1 MPINEAALEAENK
14 ELNNFS
20 DPTVSGEATL
30 KQLLNLMG
38 RFDNTTNGYDK
49 DFDFV
54 LGSHFAM
61 SGKGDFEQK
70 KASAIRIFQGT
81 NVEAIAQL
89 DSKYRKKIFS
99 KIQDTGLFGLAFKG
113 FSISEFGKKRLSS
126 ITSAKRGAAD
136 VLNPTTDTAWL
147 TELTKVVRNLSSDP
161 ITLGIIN
168 SYFPSLV
175 TFLFDAIAV
184 TADYSSGGEVNGES
198 DDSINS
204 MKDFIASLE
213 KAFGR
218 GLNDSN
224 QTFKQAVFTMAFN
237 FENTAKRMKAVLDN
251 SPYRENTQP
260 TSPDVFH
267 LRLGA
272 ANFFVPPLS
281 IDVNTSFK
289 TGSLTGGA
297 LRQKNTPK
305 FNSGYKESSI
315 RMRLFFPNYE
325 EIWGISIDDASK
337 IVLGN
342 NYEIDFKSDGAS
354 DQKIDK
360 FLSSLRGL
368 VAAFKYSP
376 FLPIRNQYLN
386 TVHGITAVALSSMS
400 ISTVPNF
407 PFALAVDIELMNFNH
422 KPLLPMINDFNQAI
436 HWGKYRQFMGKAAG
450 ALHSY
455 VNESFLMKTTDEK
468 APDTPV
474 NTGTV
479 TVGTGEYE
487 ISPYGASLT
496 KQAAYYDDIL
506 KTNIVSEWNDGKN
519 ISFYVPAE
527 TQTKIFLPDATSFR
541 NDEERLSSDQSQD
554 FWGKILSGFGVDIN
568 ESAGYGLNLSGV
580 YNLSKNTGINPNIK
594 YHLLTVMD
602 ILTAGLNDNSQRK
615 KVYSY
620 VATLFVK
627 ENSLDGAEQAYILNI
642 DSTNVPPETGVRTY
656 QFNSVSF
663 VDTQGNPR
671 SLSFMKAY
679 LKEISKTSKNLLDQ
693 QTKSLADSQAR
704 KAGIKVPDTYA
715 DGTAAYK
722 NLYDKIKDQIKNG
735 FNLTLYERFFKSAPI
750 EQLLEAARAKQGA
763 FSFREWEVPMLKID
777 LDPAAAIVTG
787 VSLTLGNNIAKLQLQ
802 MQDEPTYQHIGGKDT
817 YINISMRIIG
827 EKELTKL
834 KRIFDHV
841 NALARLEHSTGVIG
855 FIGIKNI
862 VTALSGVK
870 YVLPSNF
877 SVNTIPGFPHV
888 YEVNISL
895 IDFDIFQQSR
905 ERLDSNQQRE
915 LIEHFSSKKNP
926 FLRIKQMWGL
936 FNAYPDLPL
945 DIKNGKNEVVGHL
958 DPDFYFRSFEMFD
971 KDIINN
977 ISTAPKQLDI
987 PNPNDNFGVKV
998 TESMHVHVASQ
1009 IASFLRVYPSSN
1021 SSNAAF
1027 QETRKDILN
1036 DVIFYL
1042 EKTGINFDQFISIFE
1057 KVIYNPNYFGLDS
1070 SDEKNKITS
1079 LKKNL
1084 ITDYLDYIKPKDSST
1099 QDEFLNKVSSA
1110 PYQVGDINS
1119 SSSELLDDLK
1129 KALAGKYSLKNEE
1142 FVSFDPDE
1150 LEFHHIITTYPIKDK
1165 DEPNKIP
1172 AIIQTALGTNLGYLD
1187 MEKDARFYLTLDGIN
1202 VKKTENGA
1210 KIEPRGISDKHSDPS
1225 YSATQ
1230 ASIAGSTA
1238 YSNYQQPYSHGAGAA
1253 PETMNSSKSVDTVEA
1268 HWEKMLVD
1276 TSYRDVSGRMLR
1288 AFPTYMLWLID
1299 EGGYFAGVKVF
1310 DNFYG
1315 LQSII
1320 DFSIIQSE
1328 DLLGDTLVFRVSNL
1342 YSKLSR
1348 KESASF
1354 FAVDSE
1360 YSQDNPSLTDGL
1372 SSVIDVTL
1380 NKARNILAH
1389 MKNDYVVDIE
1399 NIRLKPGV
1407 RVHLRGG
1414 YGANPN
1420 SLQTLFNGVIS
1431 QVELGEIVTVTAQSD
1446 AIELGAVVNST
1457 NKKGD
1462 SGKID
1467 GGINTGLWL
1476 SEPRDLMV
1484 RLLSMGASRFRE
1496 GIAYANRGLVFSEN
1510 KFGIRHF
1517 GSIVY
1522 EPLTIDEERK
1532 QQARIDAVADAYNS
1546 VGTGNAAGLGKSSLD
1561 IAVGTNEFRTPVFS
1575 LMNQLWS
1582 NFSQARDFEIFKRNI
1597 YPGNGTGIA
1606 QFLGGD
1612 LGDGWTSVSSITPSS
1627 QPNER
1632 IEYLSRL
1639 TDRSWN
1645 GLVQKYA
1652 EGDIDAK
1659 APIEQ
1664 LTGDGQIRDNSGSS
1678 KSASAV
1684 GLSGLLGVSAIV
1696 GGPVGIVGATIGAGL
1711 LGVLSKRG
1719 GDNIFNMLGLTSSLD
1734 DDMPG
1739 FDEVSFRAQTYMR
1752 SVWDL
1757 FQTCARLL
1765 PNYIVAVRP
1774 FEDRST
1780 VFYGKPHW
1788 LYTSGVVPV
1797 TTGYPGDEKMGE
1809 LGINMGPKIVSPD
1822 FELSRIITEIN
1833 KNSSSYADAD
1843 AFIRST
1849 EPTDAIAEL
1858 TTTQRYAQSYY
1869 ATSAA
1874 LKGQLINFDSNR
1886 SKVLVDS
1893 NGKTVA
1899 KLPKTKGIVTMGF
1912 HLPVDNNTGG
1922 GSKISSTSKVIYSTD
1937 PHSQIPQLPARF
1949 RFPLFTNRAD
1959 TNGFYRLE
1967 NFSFQYDEIRG
1978 YSKASRIISD
1988 LGNSKGDAGTTG
2000 TVGIG
2005 MGDAIADLIR
2015 GVFSDNQSQVESYTN
2030 EDVYDNYL
2038 ENVGSVYGDGFAGQL
2053 VSDNINVIERKLSP
2067 DQIAVVTENSY
2078 NFNET
2083 IDMGSLQE
2091 SLRISMPVPDPFDF
2105 NGDDEINFTEWKMP
2119 QNSEDE
2125 QFYIAMRWPYKPN
2138 ANESEVLKFAKK
2150 YFDSETNELI
2160 GSVQDYKNAHVLV
2173 YNPDTNNAV
2182 VCKPAYFLWGQTKSN
2197 FLSDG
2202 TSDITS
2208 EYNLDIAEKTID
2220 AVVSPD
2226 AAYFLNVISGDDV
2239 IFSDGRKKVFSK
2251 GKGYSDLP
2259 IPRECYFA
2267 FVPNTIPLGV
2277 ATSAFVP
2284 AKRFTIVDD
2293 SDKEFEDFLIGFGN
2307 FESTEDALKARTMA
2321 KLDSGYRGAGANPGG
2336 VQGFVPDRVDDYEK
2350 YRTSINEYYS
2360 VAELSSDT
2368 DFTYAGNYKDYYLN
2382 IFTDID
2388 TVTSRDKG
2396 YDILDGEVATTG
2408 NPLSDSGRIQFRTV
2422 YNLADSISIEARK
2435 YYDEAYDLNVSV
2447 IAGDGRSLNTAQDI
2461 WDQFRFGY
2469 HTYSSVKAIFMDTF
2483 GLDPESQED
2492 FSETIYD
2499 GLFNGDTS
2507 KSMFKKY
2514 KETLGT
2520 ATDEFA
2526 ILFGN
2531 EEAASRTAAIEFAR
2545 KNFIDAPIAEGGLIE
2560 YYDLMIRDKVKLFR
2574 ENFLIDNSDVLEEL
2588 TGQSGDF
2595 IKNAQQ
2601 LFLITVGLFRQ
2612 AMWSDPYARA
2622 WLVLKPSRK
2631 IGIGFGTAGGR
2642 DQWDFKVIDKIFAA
2656 FINPNNT
2663 YAKDKK
2669 KFLQL
2674 LYNNKGEGSTSSNFV
2689 TRATSGIDNFWDRNI
2704 GPIFGAMGTALTGLV
2719 NMFKLNMLQTGYG
2732 LSQIG
2737 SLSKQANILNKALND
2752 SIYYQLGRPGSLL
2765 RAVDNPF
2772 TREYGEPVVEIR
2784 EPFQRVHYL
2793 SSFSHILSNQIQETT
2808 TNVSTVVTAVSD
2820 GKYPVTVALDKGAP
2834 AERQMESTVETGIY
2848 FDNIVGSG
2856 FFGFLHP
2863 LLHPFETG
2871 RGISKNL
2878 TGAPDELS
2886 AKRIALSHLKENIKD
2901 IYGGELLIIG
2911 NPDIRPHDIVY
2922 IADVYERMYGLFEV
2936 EQVIH
2941 HFTSEL
2947 GFVTSITPNAL
2958 VTVNDPAKWFMTS
2971 WIHSWMNMQAVR
2983 NDTRLF
2989 LDAIRAD
2996 NTGITLGGD
3005 ISLDRLA
3012 ENLNPQMLGGI
3023 QYTHGSSALIKDVVA
3038 SLTHGS
3044 FDSST
3049 TFTDA
3054 IRKQAGINGNNG
3066 TVSGGTAAAAIT
3078 GVVGGSALTGAV
3090 AGSAMVGLSAL
3101 PIFGQ
3106 LAWKGWQWVR
3116 DNLLDQHGC
3125 YVQYL
3130 NKNGQP
3136 MDAGLSYNQG
3146 MVVGRYHSKALLPG
3160 MLGLRRK
3167 TRTADGYTYIR
3178 SDDLFK
3184 ALGWQET
3191 EIKELVRYISY
3202 ENALV
3207 HAQVLNLSGL
3217 GPEKTTFEPFF
3228 KVLCKLD
3235 KTIGIEN
3242 TGVKDADTIRVV
3254 DILSGNSFDVRF
3266 DGINAP
3272 EKSVITSSYSS
3283 ATPSEA
3289 EIISKSSPGFRSTQF
3304 VINALKNKVFLLRIK
3319 KSRETGGLANESDIE
3334 NFDPGA
3340 GFNRE
3345 TNYLKEIYGRTLA
3358 TVFYNVSEEKLISLK
3373 DFVYGLFSS
3382 NEFNKS
3388 KIEKAFKDSFSDSVM
3403 RTKYQNI
3410 FDSIYYSTV
3419 VDHITNY
3426 SIANTEITNEELR
3439 KLFCAMVEMKR
3450 LEQIYKSA
3458 SRWPMVLWDEYY
3470 DDGTPYTLNWELVA
3484 NNLAT
3489 VFTNDLLTESNS
3501 VNKAKDSVGI
3511 PTKVE

>member
-1 MPINEAALEAENK
+1 MSNNENASESENQYISVFPDAAEETFYKLLTQLDNRFQAVTR
-14 ELNNFS
+14 NNFEQMLKYS
-20 DPTVSGEATL
+20 VLGGLGQNYEESKAATL
-30 KQLLNLMG
+30 
-38 RFDNTTNGYDK
+38 
-49 DFDFV
+49 
-54 LGSHFAM
+54 
-61 SGKGDFEQK
+61 
-70 KASAIRIFQGT
+70 RIFSGSD
-81 NVEAIAQL
+81 IDRIKLL
-89 DSKYRKKIFS
+89 DTKSKSKLFKKLI
-99 KIQDTGLFGLAFKG
+99 DTGLYDLAFWS
-113 FSISEFGKKRLSS
+113 FPISEFGKQRLSS
-126 ITSAKRGAAD
+126 ISSAKTGAAD
-136 VLNPTTDTAWL
+136 ALNPTRDTAWL
-147 TELTKVVRNLSSDP
+147 TRLTNVVRNISYDP
-161 ITLGIIN
+161 ITLSIIN

-184 TADYSSGGEVNGES
+184 TADYSTSGGEVNGES
-198 DDSINS
+198 DDSVNN
-204 MKDFIASLE
+204 MKDFITSLE

-224 QTFKQAVFTMAFN
+224 QSFKEAVFTMAFN
-237 FENTAKRMKAVLDN
+237 FENTAKRMRKVLDN
-251 SPYRENTQP
+251 SPYRQNNQP

-267 LRLGA
+267 LRIGA

-281 IDVNTSFK
+281 IDVNTAFK

-315 RMRLFFPNYE
+315 KMRLFFPNYE

-337 IVLGN
+337 IVLKD
-342 NYEIDFKSDGAS
+342 NYEIDFKTDGAS

-376 FLPIRNQYLN
+376 FLPIRNHYLN
-386 TVHGITAVALSSMS
+386 RVHGITAVALSSLS

-407 PFALAVDIELMNFNH
+407 PFALAVDVELLNFNH
-422 KPLLPMINDFNQAI
+422 KPLLPMIKDFNQAI

-468 APDTPV
+468 KSTEDADV
-474 NTGTV
+474 KTGTV
-479 TVGTGEYE
+479 TVGTGTYE
-487 ISPYGASLT
+487 VSPYGASLI
-496 KQAAYYDDIL
+496 KAAAYYDDIL
-506 KTNIVSEWNDGKN
+506 KTNIVSEWNDGRN

-541 NDEERLSSDQSQD
+541 NDEERLFSDQGQD
-554 FWGKILSGFGVDIN
+554 YWGKILNGFGIDIN
-568 ESAGYGLNLSGV
+568 ESAGYGLSLSGT
-580 YNLSKNTGINPNIK
+580 YNLSKNNGINPNIR
-594 YHLLTVMD
+594 YHLLTIMD
-602 ILTAGLNDNSQRK
+602 ILTAGLNDNEYRK

-627 ENSLDGAEQAYILNI
+627 ENSLDGTEQSYILDF
-642 DSTNVPPETGVRTY
+642 DSTNIPAQAGTKTY
-656 QFNSVSF
+656 IFNSVSYE
-663 VDTQGNPR
+663 DTNLQT
-671 SLSFMKAY
+671 MKKL
-679 LKEISKTSKNLLDQ
+679 LKEISKSSEGLLHQ
-693 QTKSLADSQAR
+693 QTKAIADSQAR
-704 KAGIKVPDTYA
+704 KAGVPVPEIVKECT
-715 DGTAAYK
+715 TAYQK
-722 NLYDKIKDQIKNG
+722 IYDRVRDQIKEG
-735 FNLTLYERFFKSAPI
+735 FNLTLYEKFFKSAPI
-750 EQLLEAARAKQGA
+750 EELLEAARAKQGA
-763 FSFREWEVPMLKID
+763 FTFREWEVPMLKID

-817 YINISMRIIG
+817 FINISMKIIG

-841 NALARLEHSTGVIG
+841 NALARLEHSTGVLG

-895 IDFDIFQQSR
+895 IDFDVFQQAR
-905 ERLDSNQQRE
+905 EKLDSNQQRE
-915 LIEHFSSKKNP
+915 LIEHFSTKRNP

-945 DIKNGKNEVVGHL
+945 EVKNNKNETVGHL
-958 DPDFYFRSFEMFD
+958 DPDFYFRSFDMFD

-977 ISTAPKQLDI
+977 ISTAPKELDI
-987 PNPNDNFGVKV
+987 PNPNDGVGQKI
-998 TESMHVHVASQ
+998 TKEMHSH
-1009 IASFLRVYPSSN
+1009 IANEIVNFLRTYPSSDSKN
-1021 SSNAAF
+1021 GLVQDA
-1027 QETRKDILN
+1027 RKQVLN
-1036 DVIFYL
+1036 DVIYFI
-1042 EKTGINFDQFISIFE
+1042 EKTDINFDQFISVFE
-1057 KVIYNPNYFGLDS
+1057 KVIYDPNYFGMDNS
-1070 SDEKNKITS
+1070 NERSRINF

-1084 ITDYLDYIKPKDSST
+1084 ITDYLEYT
-1099 QDEFLNKVSSA
+1099 ETEDEAVGEFMNKVSSA
-1110 PYQVGDINS
+1110 PYQVGSISS
-1119 SSSELLDDLK
+1119 SSSELLSELK
-1129 KALAGKYSLKNEE
+1129 ATLAGKYNLKDEE
-1142 FVSFDPDE
+1142 LVSFDPDE
-1150 LEFHHIITTYPIKDK
+1150 LEFHHIINIYPIKDK
-1165 DEPNKIP
+1165 DEPSKIP
-1172 AIIQTALGTNLGYLD
+1172 ASIQTALGTNLGYID
-1187 MEKDARFYLTLDGIN
+1187 SDKDGRFYLTLDGVN
-1202 VKKTENGA
+1202 VKKTEKGA

-1225 YSATQ
+1225 YSATKS
-1230 ASIAGSTA
+1230 AIAGSTA
-1238 YSNYQQPYSHGAGAA
+1238 YSNYQQPYSHGAGTS
-1253 PETMNSSKSVDTVEA
+1253 PEVMNSSKPVDTVES

-1276 TSYRDVSGRMLR
+1276 TQYRDVSGRMLR

-1299 EGGYFAGVKVF
+1299 EGGYFAGVKLF

-1320 DFSIIQSE
+1320 DFSVIQSE

-1342 YSKLSR
+1342 YSKLST
-1348 KESASF
+1348 KESSSF
-1354 FAVDSE
+1354 FSVDSE
-1360 YSQDNPSLTDGL
+1360 YSQDNPGLTDGL
-1372 SSVIDVTL
+1372 SSIIDVTL
-1380 NKARNILAH
+1380 NKARNVLAH
-1389 MKNDYVVDIE
+1389 MQNDYVVDIE

-1522 EPLTIDEERK
+1522 EPLTTDEERK
-1532 QQARIDAVADAYNS
+1532 HQARIDAIADAYNA
-1546 VGTGNAAGLGKSSLD
+1546 VGTGDASGSGRAALD
-1561 IAVGTNEFRTPVFS
+1561 MAVGTNEFRTPVFS

-1582 NFSQARDFEIFKRNI
+1582 NFSQSRDFEIFKRNI

-1612 LGDGWTSVSSITPSS
+1612 LGDGWTSVSSITPVS

-1645 GLVQKYA
+1645 GLVQKYG
-1652 EGDIDAK
+1652 EENPDAK
-1659 APIEQ
+1659 TAIEG
-1664 LTGDGQIRDNSGSS
+1664 LTGAGKIRDNTGSATTG
-1678 KSASAV
+1678 SAITMGGLIGISAV
-1684 GLSGLLGVSAIV
+1684 V
-1696 GGPVGIVGATIGAGL
+1696 GGPIGITVGVGAGL
-1711 LGVLSKRG
+1711 LGVLGTRG
-1719 GDNIFNMLGLTSSLD
+1719 GNSIFNMLGLTSTLD

-1757 FQTCARLL
+1757 FQTCAKLL

-1797 TTGYPGDEKMGE
+1797 TTGYPGNEKMGE
-1809 LGINMGPKIVSPD
+1809 LGISMGPKIVSPD
-1822 FELSRIITEIN
+1822 FELSKIITEIN
-1833 KNSSSYADAD
+1833 KNSSSYADAN
-1843 AFIRST
+1843 AFLRDT
-1849 EPTDAIAEL
+1849 ELTDTIAEL
-1858 TTTQRYAQSYY
+1858 TSLQKNAQQYY
-1869 ATSAA
+1869 GTSAK
-1874 LKGQLINFDSNR
+1874 LKGQVINFDSNK
-1886 SKVLVDS
+1886 SKSLINS
-1893 NGKTVA
+1893 EGKTVG
-1899 KLPKTKGIVTMGF
+1899 KIPKTKGVVTMGF
-1912 HLPVDNNTGG
+1912 HLPVSSVFTGEN
-1922 GSKISSTSKVIYSTD
+1922 KTTSKVISSSSV
-1937 PHSQIPQLPARF
+1937 HSQIPQLPSRF
-1949 RFPLFTNRAD
+1949 RFPMFTNRAD
-1959 TNGFYRLE
+1959 VRGDYGLE
-1967 NFSFQYDEIRG
+1967 NFAFQRDSIDG
-1978 YSKASRIISD
+1978 YSKFRRGLDIVEDVLDTTASIGELFTNAPLVAGKWAFRKIFGS
-1988 LGNSKGDAGTTG
+1988 GD
-2000 TVGIG
+2000 
-2005 MGDAIADLIR
+2005 DD
-2015 GVFSDNQSQVESYTN
+2015 GVASETNQ
-2030 EDVYDNYL
+2030 DVYDNYI
-2038 ENVGSVYGDGFAGQL
+2038 ESVTSVYGDSFASNL
-2053 VSDNINVIERKLSP
+2053 FLDNINVIERKLSP
-2067 DQIAVVTENSY
+2067 EQISDVAQNSY
-2078 NFNET
+2078 NFT
-2083 IDMGSLQE
+2083 IPIEDVIGSE
-2091 SLRISMPVPDPFDF
+2091 SFVISMPLPRKTNTSEIDF
-2105 NGDDEINFTEWKMP
+2105 SEWGMP
-2119 QNSEDE
+2119 RSVADE

-2138 ANESEVLKFAKK
+2138 LNESEISKFTKK
-2150 YFDSETNELI
+2150 YFNSETNQLI

-2173 YNPDTNNAV
+2173 YNPDTNNGV
-2182 VCKPAYFLWGQTKSN
+2182 VCKPAYFLWGENKSN
-2197 FLSDG
+2197 FLSEG
-2202 TSDITS
+2202 TSSGSS
-2208 EYNLDIAEKTID
+2208 EYNLDIDEKTID

-2226 AAYFLNVISGDDV
+2226 AAYFLGIVSGDDV
-2239 IFSDGRKKVFSK
+2239 IFSDGQKKLFNK

-2284 AKRFTIVDD
+2284 GKKFTLVDD
-2293 SDKEFEDFLIGFGN
+2293 SDKQLEDFLIGFGN
-2307 FESTEDALKARTMA
+2307 FEATDNILKATQKA
-2321 KLDSGYRGAGANPGG
+2321 GYKGAGLGG
-2336 VQGFVPDRVDDYEK
+2336 GIQGFVPDRLDDYEK
-2350 YRTSINEYYS
+2350 YRTSVGEYYS
-2360 VAELSSDT
+2360 LAELSPDSI
-2368 DFTYAGNYKDYYLN
+2368 FTYSGNYTDYYKN
-2382 IFTDID
+2382 IYGDIA

-2396 YDILDGEVATTG
+2396 YDILDKESAETGDPLTFSADGRKQFKEVF
-2408 NPLSDSGRIQFRTV
+2408 S
-2422 YNLADSISIEARK
+2422 LADSISIEARK
-2435 YYDEAYDLNVSV
+2435 YYDEGYDQSVSV
-2447 IAGDGRSLNTAQDI
+2447 IAGDGRNLDIAQDI

-2469 HTYSSVKAIFMDTF
+2469 HTYSSVKTIFFDTF
-2483 GLDPESQED
+2483 GLDPDSQDDFSQEIMSA
-2492 FSETIYD
+2492 FVD
-2499 GLFNGDTS
+2499 GNIPKDI
-2507 KSMFKKY
+2507 FKKF
-2514 KETLGT
+2514 KDTGGT
-2520 ATDEFA
+2520 ANDEFA

-2545 KNFIDAPIAEGGLIE
+2545 KNFIDAPASESGLIE
-2560 YYDLMIRDKVKLFR
+2560 YFNLMTLDKIKAFR
-2574 ENFLIDNSDVLEEL
+2574 QNFLIDNSEVLEEL
-2588 TGQSGDF
+2588 SGQKATEDNPL
-2595 IKNAQQ
+2595 IKTPQQ
-2601 LFLITVGLFRQ
+2601 LFLVVVGLFRQ
-2612 AMWSDPYARA
+2612 AMWADPYARA
-2622 WLVLKPSRK
+2622 WLVLRPSRK
-2631 IGIGFGTAGGR
+2631 IGAGLGTAAGR
-2642 DQWDFKVIDKIFAA
+2642 DQWDFRSIDKIFAA

-2674 LYNNKGEGSTSSNFV
+2674 LYNNKGEGSTASNFV
-2689 TRATSGIDNFWDRNI
+2689 TRATSGLDNFWDRNI
-2704 GPIFGAMGTALTGLV
+2704 GPIFSAMGTALTGMI

-2732 LSQIG
+2732 LSQVG
-2737 SLSKQANILNKALND
+2737 SLSKQANILNRALND
-2752 SIYYQLGRPGSLL
+2752 SIYYQLGRSGSLL

-2784 EPFQRVHYL
+2784 EPFQRIHYL

-2808 TNVSTVVTAVSD
+2808 TNVSTVITAVSD

-2863 LLHPFETG
+2863 FLHPFETG
-2871 RGISKNL
+2871 RGLSKNA
-2878 TGAPDELS
+2878 TGAPDELA
-2886 AKRIALSHLKENIKD
+2886 AKRVALSHLKENIKD
-2901 IYGGELLIIG
+2901 IYSGELLIVG

-2971 WIHSWMNMQAVR
+2971 WIDSWMNMQAIR

-2996 NTGITLGGD
+2996 NSGITLGGD

-3054 IRKQAGINGNNG
+3054 IRNQAGINGNNG

-3078 GVVGGSALTGAV
+3078 GVVGGSAAV
-3090 AGSAMVGLSAL
+3090 GLVGGSALLGLAAV

-3160 MLGLRRK
+3160 MLGVRRK
-3167 TRTADGYTYIR
+3167 VRTSDGYAYVR
-3178 SDDLFK
+3178 SDDIFK
-3184 ALGWQET
+3184 SLGWQET

-3228 KVLCKLD
+3228 KIFCRLD
-3235 KTIGIEN
+3235 TTTGIEES
-3242 TGVKDADTIRVV
+3242 GVIDADTIHVI
-3254 DILSGNSFDVRF
+3254 DILSNAKIKVRF

-3272 EKSVITSSYSS
+3272 EKSIITSAYYNQQSS
-3283 ATPSEA
+3283 EV
-3289 EIISKSSPGFRSTQF
+3289 EIIDKSSPGFKSTQF
-3304 VINALKNKVFLLRIK
+3304 TLNALKNKVFLLRVK
-3319 KSRETGGLANESDIE
+3319 KSRETGGLASESDIE
-3334 NFDPGA
+3334 NFEPGA
-3340 GFNRE
+3340 GFNKE
-3345 TNYLKEIYGRTLA
+3345 TNYLKEIYDRTLA
-3358 TVFYNVSEEKLISLK
+3358 TIFYNVSGEKLISLK
-3373 DFVYGLFSS
+3373 DFVYNLFVS
-3382 NEFNKS
+3382 NNFNKS
-3388 KIEKAFKDSFSDSVM
+3388 KIEEAFKDSFFDSVM
-3403 RTKYQNI
+3403 RTKYRVI
-3410 FDSIYYSTV
+3410 FNSIYSSAL
-3419 VDHITNY
+3419 VDHISNY
-3426 SIANTEITNEELR
+3426 IIGNSEITNPELR

-3470 DDGTPYTLNWELVA
+3470 DDGTPYTLNWELVV

-3489 VFTNDLLTESNS
+3489 VFTNDLLTESDS
-3501 VNKAKDSVGI
+3501 VNKAIDSVGI

>member
-1 MPINEAALEAENK
+1 MSNNENASNSENQYISVFPDASEEK
-14 ELNNFS
+14 FFQLLRQLDNRFQVVTRNDFDRMLKYSVLGGLGQDYEES
-20 DPTVSGEATL
+20 KAATL
-30 KQLLNLMG
+30 
-38 RFDNTTNGYDK
+38 
-49 DFDFV
+49 
-54 LGSHFAM
+54 
-61 SGKGDFEQK
+61 
-70 KASAIRIFQGT
+70 RIFSET
-81 NVEAIAQL
+81 DL
-89 DSKYRKKIFS
+89 DRIKILDRKSKSKLFKKVI
-99 KIQDTGLFGLAFKG
+99 DTGLYDLAFRA
-113 FSISEFGKKRLSS
+113 FPISEFGRQRLSS
-126 ITSAKRGAAD
+126 VDSAKTGAARALD
-136 VLNPTTDTAWL
+136 PVRDTAWL
-147 TELTKVVRNLSSDP
+147 TQLTNVVRNISHDP
-161 ITLGIIN
+161 ITLSIIN

-184 TADYSSGGEVNGES
+184 TADYSTSGGEVNGEIN
-198 DDSINS
+198 DSINN

-224 QTFKQAVFTMAFN
+224 QSFKESVFTMAFN
-237 FENTAKRMKAVLDN
+237 FENTAKRMKKVLDN
-251 SPYRENTQP
+251 SPYRQNNQP

-267 LRLGA
+267 LRIGA

-281 IDVNTSFK
+281 IDVNTAFK

-315 RMRLFFPNYE
+315 KMRLFFPNYE

-337 IVLGN
+337 IVLKD
-342 NYEIDFKSDGAS
+342 NYEIDFKTDGSSDE
-354 DQKIDK
+354 KIDK

-376 FLPIRNQYLN
+376 FLPVRNDYLN
-386 TVHGITAVALSSMS
+386 RVHGITAVALSGLS

-407 PFALAVDIELMNFNH
+407 PFALAVDIELLNFNH

-455 VNESFLMKTTDEK
+455 VNQSFLMKTTDEK
-468 APDTPV
+468 NSKETNAK
-474 NTGTV
+474 TGTV
-479 TVGTGEYE
+479 VVGSGEYAV
-487 ISPYGASLT
+487 SPYGASLT

-506 KTNIVSEWNDGKN
+506 KTNIVSEWNDGRN

-541 NDEERLSSDQSQD
+541 NDEERLLSDQSQD
-554 FWGKILSGFGVDIN
+554 YWGKILNGFGIDIN
-568 ESAGYGLNLSGV
+568 ESAGYGLSLSGT
-580 YNLSKNTGINPNIK
+580 YSLSKNTGINPNIK
-594 YHLLTVMD
+594 YHLLTIMD
-602 ILTAGLNDNSQRK
+602 ILTAGLNDNEYRK

-627 ENSLDGAEQAYILNI
+627 ENSLDGIEQSYILNF
-642 DSTNVPPETGVRTY
+642 DSNNVPAQAGTKTY
-656 QFNSVSF
+656 IFNSVPYE
-663 VDTQGNPR
+663 DTNLQT
-671 SLSFMKAY
+671 MKKL
-679 LKEISKTSKNLLDQ
+679 LKEISKSSEGLLHQ
-693 QTKSLADSQAR
+693 QTKAIADSQAR
-704 KAGIKVPDTYA
+704 KAGIPVPEIVKECTI
-715 DGTAAYK
+715 AYQRI
-722 NLYDKIKDQIKNG
+722 YDRVRDQIKEG
-735 FNLTLYERFFKSAPI
+735 FNLTLYEKFFKSAPI
-750 EQLLEAARAKQGA
+750 EELLEAARAKQGA

-817 YINISMRIIG
+817 FINISMKIIG

-841 NALARLEHSTGVIG
+841 NALARLEHSTGVLG

-895 IDFDIFQQSR
+895 IDFDVFQQAR
-905 ERLDSNQQRE
+905 EKLDSNQQRE
-915 LIEHFSSKKNP
+915 LIEHFSTKRNP

-945 DIKNGKNEVVGHL
+945 EVKNNKNETVGHL
-958 DPDFYFRSFEMFD
+958 DPDFYFRSFDMFD

-977 ISTAPKQLDI
+977 ISTAPKELDI
-987 PNPNDNFGVKV
+987 PNPNDGVGQKI
-998 TESMHVHVASQ
+998 TKEMHAH
-1009 IASFLRVYPSSN
+1009 IANEIINFLRTYPSP
-1021 SSNAAF
+1021 SSTNGLV
-1027 QETRKDILN
+1027 QEARKQVLN
-1036 DVIFYL
+1036 DVIYFI
-1042 EKTGINFDQFISIFE
+1042 EKTDINFDQFISVFQ
-1057 KVIYNPNYFGLDS
+1057 KVIYDPNYFGMDDS
-1070 SDEKNKITS
+1070 NERNQINF

-1084 ITDYLDYIKPKDSST
+1084 ITDYLEYTESENEANEAVG
-1099 QDEFLNKVSSA
+1099 EFMNKVSSA
-1110 PYQVGDINS
+1110 PYQVGNIS
-1119 SSSELLDDLK
+1119 SSSSDLLASLK
-1129 KALAGKYSLKNEE
+1129 KALDGEYSLKDEKL
-1142 FVSFDPDE
+1142 VSFDPDE
-1150 LEFHHIITTYPIKDK
+1150 LEFHHIINVYPIKDK
-1165 DEPNKIP
+1165 DQPGKIP
-1172 AIIQTALGTNLGYLD
+1172 ASIQTALGTNLGYID
-1187 MEKDARFYLTLDGIN
+1187 TNKDGRFYLTLDGVN
-1202 VKKTENGA
+1202 VKKTEKGA

-1230 ASIAGSTA
+1230 SAIAGSTA
-1238 YSNYQQPYSHGAGAA
+1238 YSNYQQPYSHGAGTS
-1253 PETMNSSKSVDTVEA
+1253 PEVMNSSKPVDTVES

-1276 TSYRDVSGRMLR
+1276 TQYRDVSGRMLR

-1299 EGGYFAGVKVF
+1299 EGGYFAGVKLF

-1320 DFSIIQSE
+1320 DFSVIQSE

-1342 YSKLSR
+1342 YSKLST

-1354 FAVDSE
+1354 FSVDSE

-1372 SSVIDVTL
+1372 SSIIDVTL
-1380 NKARNILAH
+1380 NKARNVMAH

-1522 EPLTIDEERK
+1522 EPLTTDEERK
-1532 QQARIDAVADAYNS
+1532 HQARIDAIADAYNT
-1546 VGTGNAAGLGKSSLD
+1546 VGTGDASGTGRAALD
-1561 IAVGTNEFRTPVFS
+1561 IAVGTTEFRTPVFS

-1582 NFSQARDFEIFKRNI
+1582 NFTQARDFEIFKRNI

-1612 LGDGWTSVSSITPSS
+1612 LGDGWTSVSSITPVS

-1645 GLVQKYA
+1645 GLVQKYG
-1652 EGDIDAK
+1652 EENPDAK
-1659 APIEQ
+1659 TAVEG
-1664 LTGDGQIRDNSGSS
+1664 LTGSGQIRDNTGSATVGS
-1678 KSASAV
+1678 LITMAGILGPAAV
-1684 GLSGLLGVSAIV
+1684 V
-1696 GGPVGIVGATIGAGL
+1696 GGPIGITVGVGAGL
-1711 LGVLSKRG
+1711 LGVLGTRG
-1719 GDNIFNMLGLTSSLD
+1719 GNNIFNMLGLTSGLD

-1797 TTGYPGDEKMGE
+1797 TTGYPGDKKMGE
-1809 LGINMGPKIVSPD
+1809 LGINMGPEVVSPD
-1822 FELSRIITEIN
+1822 FELAKIITEIN
-1833 KNSSSYADAD
+1833 KNTSSYADAN
-1843 AFIRST
+1843 AFIRDT
-1849 EPTDAIAEL
+1849 EPTDVVAAL
-1858 TTTQRYAQSYY
+1858 ASMQQNAQQYY
-1869 ATSAA
+1869 GASAK
-1874 LKGQLINFDSNR
+1874 LKGQVINFDSNK
-1886 SKVLVDS
+1886 SKSLIKD
-1893 NGKTVA
+1893 GKIVG
-1899 KLPKTKGIVTMGF
+1899 KIPKTKGVVTMGF
-1912 HLPVDNNTGG
+1912 HLPVSSVFTGENKAT
-1922 GSKISSTSKVIYSTD
+1922 SEVVSSSSV
-1937 PHSQIPQLPARF
+1937 HSQIPQLPLRF
-1949 RFPLFTNRAD
+1949 RFPMFTNRANLRGD
-1959 TNGFYRLE
+1959 YSLE
-1967 NFSFQYDEIRG
+1967 NFAFQYDSIDG
-1978 YSKASRIISD
+1978 YSKSRRGLDIAED
-1988 LGNSKGDAGTTG
+1988 VLDE
-2000 TVGIG
+2000 TVGDLLMFKPALAAGKWAFRKIFG
-2005 MGDAIADLIR
+2005 GGGDD
-2015 GVFSDNQSQVESYTN
+2015 GVASETNQ
-2030 EDVYDNYL
+2030 DVYDDYIQS
-2038 ENVGSVYGDGFAGQL
+2038 VSSVYGDTFANNL
-2053 VSDNINVIERKLSP
+2053 VVDNINIVDQKLRV
-2067 DQIAVVTENSY
+2067 DDIADVTLNSY
-2078 NFNET
+2078 SFDVPLDEIIGT
-2083 IDMGSLQE
+2083 E
-2091 SLRISMPVPDPFDF
+2091 RFVISMPLPKKTNTSEPGIDF
-2105 NGDDEINFTEWKMP
+2105 SEWGMP
-2119 QNSEDE
+2119 RSVVDE

-2138 ANESEVLKFAKK
+2138 ANESEISKFTKK
-2150 YFDSETNELI
+2150 YFNSETSQLI
-2160 GSVQDYKNAHVLV
+2160 GSVDEYKNAHVLV
-2173 YNPDTNNAV
+2173 YNPDTNNGV
-2182 VCKPAYFLWGQTKSN
+2182 VCKPAYFLWGENKSN
-2197 FLSDG
+2197 FLSEG
-2202 TSDITS
+2202 TSDDSS
-2208 EYNLDIAEKTID
+2208 EYNLDVDEKTID

-2226 AAYFLNVISGDDV
+2226 AAYFLGIVSGDDV
-2239 IFSDGRKKVFSK
+2239 IFSDGQKKLFNK

-2284 AKRFTIVDD
+2284 GRKFTLVDD
-2293 SDKEFEDFLIGFGN
+2293 SDKQLEDFLIGFGN
-2307 FESTEDALKARTMA
+2307 FEGELKATLRSSY
-2321 KLDSGYRGAGANPGG
+2321 KGAELGG
-2336 VQGFVPDRVDDYEK
+2336 DVQGFVPDRLDDYEK
-2350 YRTSINEYYS
+2350 YRSSVGEYYS
-2360 VAELSSDT
+2360 LAELSADSI
-2368 DFTYAGNYKDYYLN
+2368 FTYSGNYTDYYKY
-2382 IFTDID
+2382 IFSNDEKELE
-2388 TVTSRDKG
+2388 TVTSRDG
-2396 YDILDGEVATTG
+2396 SYGILDAESAETG
-2408 NPLSDSGRIQFRTV
+2408 DPLTFSESGRKQFKEV
-2422 YNLADSISIEARK
+2422 FNLGDSISIEARK
-2435 YYDEAYDLNVSV
+2435 YYDEGYDLNVSV
-2447 IAGDGRSLNTAQDI
+2447 IAGDGRSLSTAQDI

-2469 HTYSSVKAIFMDTF
+2469 HTYNSVKTIFFDTF
-2483 GLDPESQED
+2483 GFDPDSQQDFSQEIMSA
-2492 FSETIYD
+2492 FVD
-2499 GLFNGDTS
+2499 GNIPKDI
-2507 KSMFKKY
+2507 FKKF
-2514 KETLGT
+2514 KDTGGT
-2520 ATDEFA
+2520 ANDEFS

-2531 EEAASRTAAIEFAR
+2531 ETTSSQLAAIEFAR
-2545 KNFIDAPIAEGGLIE
+2545 KNFIDAPVSEGGLIE
-2560 YYDLMIRDKVKLFR
+2560 YFNLMTLDKIKAFR
-2574 ENFLIDNSDVLEEL
+2574 QNFLIDNSEVLAQLSGQEDVK
-2588 TGQSGDF
+2588 
-2595 IKNAQQ
+2595 IKTPQQ
-2601 LFLITVGLFRQ
+2601 LFLVMVGLFRQ
-2612 AMWSDPYARA
+2612 AMWADPYARA

-2631 IGIGFGTAGGR
+2631 MGIGLGTARGE
-2642 DQWDFKVIDKIFAA
+2642 DQWDFKSVDKIFAA
-2656 FINPNNT
+2656 FINPNNI

-2674 LYNNKGEGSTSSNFV
+2674 LYNNKGEGSTASNFF
-2689 TRATSGIDNFWDRNI
+2689 TRATSGLDNFWDRNI
-2704 GPIFGAMGTALTGLV
+2704 GPIFSAMGTALSGMI

-2732 LSQIG
+2732 LSQVG
-2737 SLSKQANILNKALND
+2737 SLSKQANILNRALND

-2784 EPFQRVHYL
+2784 EPFQRIHYL

-2808 TNVSTVVTAVSD
+2808 TNVSTVITAVSD

-2863 LLHPFETG
+2863 ILHPFETG
-2871 RGISKNL
+2871 RGISKNA
-2878 TGAPDELS
+2878 TGAPDELA
-2886 AKRIALSHLKENIKD
+2886 AKRVALSHLKENIKD
-2901 IYGGELLIIG
+2901 IYSGELLIVG

-2971 WIHSWMNMQAVR
+2971 WIDSWMNMQAIR

-2996 NTGITLGGD
+2996 NSGITLGGD
-3005 ISLDRLA
+3005 ISLDRLS

-3038 SLTHGS
+3038 SLTHSS

-3078 GVVGGSALTGAV
+3078 GVVGGSAAV
-3090 AGSAMVGLSAL
+3090 GLVGGSALLGLATV

-3160 MLGLRRK
+3160 MLGVRRK
-3167 TRTADGYTYIR
+3167 VRTADGYAYVR
-3178 SDDLFK
+3178 SDDIFK
-3184 ALGWQET
+3184 SLGWQET

-3228 KVLCKLD
+3228 KILCKLD
-3235 KTIGIEN
+3235 TTIGIEN

-3272 EKSVITSSYSS
+3272 EKSVVTSAYYNQQ
-3283 ATPSEA
+3283 PSEV
-3289 EIISKSSPGFRSTQF
+3289 EIIDKSSPGFKSSQF
-3304 VINALKNKVFLLRIK
+3304 TINALKGRVFLLRVK
-3319 KSRETGGLANESDIE
+3319 KSRETGGLASESDIE
-3334 NFDPGA
+3334 NFEPGA
-3340 GFNRE
+3340 GFNRPA
-3345 TNYLKEIYGRTLA
+3345 NYLKEIYDRTLA
-3358 TVFYNVSEEKLISLK
+3358 TIFYNVSEEKLISLK
-3373 DFVYGLFSS
+3373 DFVYNLFVLY
-3382 NEFNKS
+3382 NFDKS
-3388 KIEKAFKDSFSDSVM
+3388 KIQKAFKDSFYEDSVIF
-3403 RTKYQNI
+3403 TKYSVIFNNI
-3410 FDSIYYSTV
+3410 NSSNV

-3426 SIANTEITNEELR
+3426 IVGNSEITNPELR
-3439 KLFCAMVEMKR
+3439 KLFSVMVEMKR

-3470 DDGTPYTLNWELVA
+3470 DDGTPYTLNWELVI

-3489 VFTNDLLTESNS
+3489 VFTNDLLTESDS
-3501 VNKAKDSVGI
+3501 VNKAIDSVGI

>member
-1 MPINEAALEAENK
+1 MPINEKALEAENK

-20 DPTVSGEATL
+20 DPTRSGEDTL
-30 KQLLNLMG
+30 RELLKLMN
-38 RFDNTTNGYDK
+38 RISPTAPDSEFDTWLKAGFFGTQ
-49 DFDFV
+49 
-54 LGSHFAM
+54 
-61 SGKGDFEQK
+61 SGNFEEK
-70 KASAIRIFQGT
+70 KAVAVRIFQGT
-81 NVEAIAQL
+81 DIERIAKL
-89 DSKYRKKIFS
+89 DSKYRGKIFG
-99 KIQDTGLFGLAFKG
+99 KILNTGLFNLAFNA
-113 FSISEFGKKRLSS
+113 FPISEFGKERLYSVA
-126 ITSAKRGAAD
+126 TARKGAAD
-136 VLNPTTDTAWL
+136 ALDPARDTAWL
-147 TELTKVVRNLSSDP
+147 TQLMQVVRNISADP
-161 ITLGIIN
+161 ITLGVIN

-175 TFLFDAIAV
+175 TFLFDAIAI

-198 DDSINS
+198 EDSINN

-224 QTFKQAVFTMAFN
+224 QTFKEAVFTMAFN
-237 FENTAKRMKAVLDN
+237 FENTAKRMKKVLDN

-267 LRLGA
+267 LRIGA

-289 TGSLTGGA
+289 TGSLMGGA

-337 IVLGN
+337 IVVGN
-342 NYEIDFKSDGAS
+342 NYEIDFKSDGSS

-376 FLPIRNQYLN
+376 FLPVRNHYLN

-407 PFALAVDIELMNFNH
+407 PFALAVDIELLNFNH

-450 ALHSY
+450 ALHNY
-455 VNESFLMKTTDEK
+455 VNGSFLMKTIDEK
-468 APDTPV
+468 VPEKTID
-474 NTGTV
+474 TGTV
-479 TVGTGEYE
+479 TVGTGTYE
-487 ISPYGASLT
+487 TSPYGASLQKT
-496 KQAAYYDDIL
+496 LLEKQSSYYDDIL
-506 KTNIVSEWNDGKN
+506 KTNIVSEWNDGRN

-527 TQTKIFLPDATSFR
+527 TQTKIFLPDATSWR
-541 NDEERLSSDQSQD
+541 NDEERLMSDQSQD
-554 FWGKILSGFGVDIN
+554 FWGKILNGFGVDIN

-580 YNLSKNTGINPNIK
+580 YNVSKNTGINPNIK
-594 YHLLTVMD
+594 YHLSTIMD
-602 ILTAGLNDNSQRK
+602 ILTAGLNDDSYRK

-627 ENSLDGAEQAYILNI
+627 ENSLDSAQQAYILNI
-642 DSTNVPPETGVRTY
+642 DSTNVPPETGVVTY
-656 QFNSVSF
+656 TFNSI
-663 VDTQGNPR
+663 DYEEKTLQQ
-671 SLSFMKAY
+671 MKNY
-679 LKEISKTSKNLLDQ
+679 LKNIAKSSKNLLDQ
-693 QTKSLADSQAR
+693 QTKALADSQAR
-704 KAGIKVPDTYA
+704 KAGIKVPDTVA
-715 DGTAAYK
+715 EGSTSYK
-722 NLYDKIKDQIKNG
+722 NIYNKIRSQIKDG

-750 EQLLEAARAKQGA
+750 EELLEAARAKQGS

-777 LDPAAAIVTG
+777 LDPTAAIVTG

-827 EKELTKL
+827 EKELAKL

-841 NALARLEHSTGVIG
+841 NALARLEHSTGVLG
-855 FIGIKNI
+855 YIGIKNI

-888 YEVNISL
+888 YDVNISL
-895 IDFDIFQQSR
+895 IDFDIFQQAR

-915 LIEHFSSKKNP
+915 LIEHFSTKKNP

-945 DIKNGKNEVVGHL
+945 EIKNDKNEVVGHL

-971 KDIINN
+971 RDIINN

-987 PNPNDNFGVKV
+987 PGTNDNVGTKI
-998 TESMHVHVASQ
+998 TKEMHVHVANE
-1009 IASFLRVYPSSN
+1009 ITKFLRIYPSA
-1021 SSNAAF
+1021 NAANGIF
-1027 QETRKDILN
+1027 QETRKEILN
-1036 DVIFYL
+1036 DVIYYL
-1042 EKTGINFDQFISIFE
+1042 EKTDMSFEQFISIFE
-1057 KVIYNPNYFGLDS
+1057 KVIDNPSYF
-1070 SDEKNKITS
+1070 KIGNSNERSKIGS

-1084 ITDYLDYIKPKDSST
+1084 ITDYIEYKKPEDPNSE
-1099 QDEFLNKVSSA
+1099 DGFLNKVSSA
-1110 PYQVGDINS
+1110 PYQVGDIS
-1119 SSSELLDDLK
+1119 STSSELLSEI
-1129 KALAGKYSLKNEE
+1129 KATLAGKHSLKAEE
-1142 FVSFDPDE
+1142 LVSFDPDE

-1172 AIIQTALGTNLGYLD
+1172 AILQTALGSNLGYLD
-1187 MEKDARFYLTLDGIN
+1187 MEKDGRFYLTLDGVN
-1202 VKKTENGA
+1202 VKKTEEGA
-1210 KIEPRGISDKHSDPS
+1210 KLEPRGISDKHSDPS

-1230 ASIAGSTA
+1230 ASISGSTA
-1238 YSNYQQPYSHGAGAA
+1238 YANYQQPYSHGAGTV
-1253 PETMNSSKSVDTVEA
+1253 PETMNSSKPVDTVES

-1299 EGGYFAGVKVF
+1299 EGGYFSGVKVF

-1342 YSKLSR
+1342 YSKLSK

-1354 FAVDSE
+1354 FSVDSE

-1372 SSVIDVTL
+1372 SSIIDVTL
-1380 NKARNILAH
+1380 NKARNVLAH
-1389 MKNDYVVDIE
+1389 MKNEYVVDIE

-1467 GGINTGLWL
+1467 GGINTGLWM

-1522 EPLTIDEERK
+1522 EPLTVDEERK
-1532 QQARIDAVADAYNS
+1532 HQARIDALSDTYNA
-1546 VGTGNAAGLGKSSLD
+1546 VGSGNASGLGKSALD
-1561 IAVGTNEFRTPVFS
+1561 VAVGTNEFRNPVFS
-1575 LMNQLWS
+1575 LMNQLWA

-1612 LGDGWTSVSSITPSS
+1612 LGDGWTSVSSITPDDR
-1627 QPNER
+1627 PNER

-1652 EGDIDAK
+1652 EGDVDAK
-1659 APIEQ
+1659 VAVEGETAQ
-1664 LTGDGQIRDNSGSS
+1664 GELRDRSGSAAAGS
-1678 KSASAV
+1678 SIAISGLIGISAV
-1684 GLSGLLGVSAIV
+1684 V
-1696 GGPVGIVGATIGAGL
+1696 GGPVGVVGATVGAGL
-1711 LGVLSKRG
+1711 LGVLTTRG
-1719 GDNIFNMLGLTSSLD
+1719 GNNIFNMLGLTSTLD

-1797 TTGYPGDEKMGE
+1797 TTGYPGDEKMAE
-1809 LGINMGPKIVSPD
+1809 LGINMGPKVADPD

-1833 KNSSSYADAD
+1833 KNSSSYSDAD
-1843 AFIRST
+1843 AFYRGT
-1849 EPTDAIAEL
+1849 EPTDTIAQFASL
-1858 TTTQRYAQSYY
+1858 QKNAQGYY
-1869 ATSAA
+1869 AASAD
-1874 LKGQLINFDSNR
+1874 LRGQLINFNSNK
-1886 SKVLVDS
+1886 SKVKINS
-1893 NGKTVA
+1893 KGITTA
-1899 KLPKTKGIVTMGF
+1899 KLPKTKGVVTMGF
-1912 HLPVDNNTGG
+1912 HLPVANV
-1922 GSKISSTSKVIYSTD
+1922 ISGKAVTNSVSKVVHPSD
-1937 PHSQIPQLPARF
+1937 PHSEIPQLPSRF

-1959 TNGFYRLE
+1959 INGEYRLE
-1967 NFSFQYDEIRG
+1967 NFAFQKGQIKG
-1978 YSKASRIISD
+1978 YSKVNRVISD
-1988 LGNSKGDAGTTG
+1988 LGNSNADAGTTG
-2000 TVGIG
+2000 SIGVGTGQALVDLVKGIF
-2005 MGDAIADLIR
+2005 AD
-2015 GVFSDNQSQVESYTN
+2015 DQSQVASYTN
-2030 EDVYDNYL
+2030 EEVYDNYL
-2038 ENVGSVYGDGFAGQL
+2038 QSVSSVYGDAFVELL
-2053 VSDNINVIERKLSP
+2053 VPDNNNVLDRGLRV
-2067 DQIAVVTENSY
+2067 DDIADVTINSY
-2078 NFNET
+2078 DFSGPIE
-2083 IDMGSLQE
+2083 IGSE
-2091 SLRISMPVPDPFDF
+2091 SIMISMPLPSKRNTLEIDF
-2105 NGDDEINFTEWKMP
+2105 SEWGMP
-2119 QNSEDE
+2119 KNSEEE

-2138 ANESEVLKFAKK
+2138 ASETEIARFAKK
-2150 YFDSETNELI
+2150 YFNSETNELI
-2160 GSVQDYKNAHVLV
+2160 GNVEEYKNSHILV
-2173 YNPDTNNAV
+2173 YNPDTNSGV
-2182 VCKPAYFLWGQTKSN
+2182 VCKPAYFLWGETKSN

-2202 TSDITS
+2202 TSTVSS
-2208 EYNLDIAEKTID
+2208 EYNLDISERTID

-2226 AAYFLNVISGDDV
+2226 AAYFLGIISGDDV
-2239 IFSDGRKKVFSK
+2239 IFSDGRKKVFNK

-2267 FVPNTIPLGV
+2267 FVPDTVSLGV
-2277 ATSAFVP
+2277 ATSAFIP
-2284 AKRFTIVDD
+2284 GKKFALLDD
-2293 SDKEFEDFLIGFGN
+2293 SGKELEDFLIGFGEFHSEEGN
-2307 FESTEDALKARTMA
+2307 LTAKPTA
-2321 KLDSGYRGAGANPGG
+2321 KLASGYRGAGANPGG
-2336 VQGFVPDRVDDYEK
+2336 VQGFVPDRADDYEK
-2350 YRTSINEYYS
+2350 YRNNLTEYYP
-2360 VAELSSDT
+2360 VAKLAETSD
-2368 DFTYAGNYKDYYLN
+2368 FRYAGNYTDYYKN
-2382 IFTDID
+2382 IFTDIS

-2396 YDILDGEVATTG
+2396 YDILDDEVATTG
-2408 NPLSDSGRIQFRTV
+2408 DPLSNKGRNQFKTV
-2422 YNLADSISIEARK
+2422 FSMVDSISIEARK

-2447 IAGDGRSLNTAQDI
+2447 IAGDGRSLSTAQDI

-2469 HTYSSVKAIFMDTF
+2469 HTYSSVKTIFFNTF
-2483 GLDPESQED
+2483 GFDPESQED
-2492 FSETIYD
+2492 FSEDIMNI
-2499 GLFNGDTS
+2499 LINGDAS
-2507 KSMFKKY
+2507 KGIFKKY

-2531 EEAASRTAAIEFAR
+2531 EEASSRQAAIEFAR
-2545 KNFIDAPIAEGGLIE
+2545 KNFIDAPIAESGLIE
-2560 YYDLMIRDKVKLFR
+2560 YYDLMTLDKIKAFK
-2574 ENFLIDNSDVLEEL
+2574 ENFFLDNTEVLQEL
-2588 TGQSGDF
+2588 SGQTGDL
-2595 IKNAQQ
+2595 IKNPQQ
-2601 LFLITVGLFRQ
+2601 LFLVMVGLFRQ
-2612 AMWSDPYARA
+2612 AMWADPYARA

-2631 IGIGFGTAGGR
+2631 IGIGFGTASGK
-2642 DQWDFKVIDKIFAA
+2642 DQWDFKPVDKIFAA

-2663 YAKDKK
+2663 YSKDKK

-2674 LYNNKGEGSTSSNFV
+2674 LYNNKGEGSTSSNFF

-2704 GPIFGAMGTALTGLV
+2704 GPIFSAMGTALSGLV

-2772 TREYGEPVVEIR
+2772 TREYGEPVIEIR

-2848 FDNIVGSG
+2848 FDNVVGSG

-2886 AKRIALSHLKENIKD
+2886 AKRVALSHLKENIKD

-2922 IADVYERMYGLFEV
+2922 LADVYERMYGLFEV

-2971 WIHSWMNMQAVR
+2971 WIHSWMNMQAIR

-2989 LDAIRAD
+2989 LDAVRAD
-2996 NTGITLGGD
+2996 NSGITLGGD
-3005 ISLDRLA
+3005 ISVDRLA
-3012 ENLNPQMLGGI
+3012 ENLSPQMMGGI

-3038 SLTHGS
+3038 SLTHSS

-3066 TVSGGTAAAAIT
+3066 TVSGGTAATAIT
-3078 GVVGGSALTGAV
+3078 GVVGGSAAVGAV
-3090 AGSAMVGLSAL
+3090 GGSAMLGLAAL

-3167 TRTADGYTYIR
+3167 TRTADGYAYVR
-3178 SDDLFK
+3178 SDDIFK
-3184 ALGWQET
+3184 SLGWQET

-3228 KVLCKLD
+3228 KILCKLD
-3235 KTIGIEN
+3235 TTKGMEN
-3242 TGVKDADTIRVV
+3242 TGVEDADTIHVI
-3254 DILSGNSFDVRF
+3254 DILSGAKFKVRF

-3272 EKSVITSSYSS
+3272 EKSVVSS
-3283 ATPSEA
+3283 AYPKELVNPSVPTEA
-3289 EIISKSSPGFRSTQF
+3289 EIISKSSPGFKSTQF
-3304 VINALKNKVFLLRIK
+3304 VINALKNKTFLLRVK
-3319 KSRETGGLANESDIE
+3319 KSRENGGLASESDIE
-3334 NFDPGA
+3334 NFEPGA

-3345 TNYLKEIYGRTLA
+3345 TNYLQDIYERTLA
-3358 TVFYNVSEEKLISLK
+3358 TVFYNVSEEKLISFK
-3373 DFVYGLFSS
+3373 DFIFNLFVS
-3382 NEFNKS
+3382 NNFDKS
-3388 KIEKAFKDSFSDSVM
+3388 KIEKAFKNSFSNSVIY
-3403 RTKYQNI
+3403 TKYQDI
-3410 FDSIYYSTV
+3410 FNSIYSSTV
-3419 VDHITNY
+3419 VDHISNY
-3426 SIANTEITNEELR
+3426 LIGNTEISNQELR

-3501 VNKAKDSVGI
+3501 VNKAKDSIGI
-3511 PTKVE
+3511 PTEVK

>member
-1 MPINEAALEAENK
+1 MSNNENASSSENQYIEEFPDAAEETFYQVLRQLDNRFQGVVRNNFDQMLKYSVLGGLGQNYEESKAATLRVFSQTDLKRIK
-14 ELNNFS
+14 ELDRKS
-20 DPTVSGEATL
+20 
-30 KQLLNLMG
+30 
-38 RFDNTTNGYDK
+38 
-49 DFDFV
+49 
-54 LGSHFAM
+54 
-61 SGKGDFEQK
+61 
-70 KASAIRIFQGT
+70 KAKLF
-81 NVEAIAQL
+81 
-89 DSKYRKKIFS
+89 KKIW
-99 KIQDTGLFGLAFKG
+99 DTGLYDLAFSA
-113 FSISEFGKKRLSS
+113 FSISAFGKQRLSS
-126 ITSAKRGAAD
+126 IPQKGIRTGAAD
-136 VLNPTTDTAWL
+136 ALDPARDTAWL
-147 TELTKVVRNLSSDP
+147 TKLTNVVRNVSRDP

-168 SYFPSLV
+168 NYFPSLV
-175 TFLFDAIAV
+175 TFLFDAIAI
-184 TADYSSGGEVNGES
+184 TADYSTSGGEVNGES

-224 QTFKQAVFTMAFN
+224 QTFKEAIFTMAFN
-237 FENTAKRMKAVLDN
+237 FENTAKRMRAVLDN
-251 SPYRENTQP
+251 SPYRQNNQP
-260 TSPDVFH
+260 ISPDVFH
-267 LRLGA
+267 LRIGA

-281 IDVNTSFK
+281 IDVNTAFK

-315 RMRLFFPNYE
+315 KMRLFFPNYE
-325 EIWGISIDDASK
+325 EIWGINIDDASK
-337 IVLGN
+337 IVLKD
-342 NYEIDFKSDGAS
+342 NYEIDFKTDGSS

-376 FLPIRNQYLN
+376 FLPVRNHYLN
-386 TVHGITAVALSSMS
+386 TVHGITAVALSNLS

-407 PFALAVDIELMNFNH
+407 PFALAVDIELLNFNH

-450 ALHSY
+450 ALHNY
-455 VNESFLMKTTDEK
+455 VNASFLMKTTDEK
-468 APDTPV
+468 VSDALV

-479 TVGTGEYE
+479 TVSSGEYE
-487 ISPYGASLT
+487 ISPYGASLI

-506 KTNIVSEWNDGKN
+506 KTNIVAEWNDGRN

-527 TQTKIFLPDATSFR
+527 TQTKIFLPDAASFR
-541 NDEERLSSDQSQD
+541 SDEERLLSDNSQD
-554 FWGKILSGFGVDIN
+554 YWGKILNGFGIDIN
-568 ESAGYGLNLSGV
+568 ESAGYGLSLNGV
-580 YNLSKNTGINPNIK
+580 YNLSKNTGINSNIK
-594 YHLLTVMD
+594 YHILTIMD
-602 ILTAGLNDNSQRK
+602 ILTAGLNDDTHRK

-627 ENSLDGAEQAYILNI
+627 ENSLDGTEQSYILDI
-642 DSTNVPPETGVRTY
+642 DSNNVPAQPGLRNYV
-656 QFNSVSF
+656 FNSV
-663 VDTQGNPR
+663 VYKDTNLQT
-671 SLSFMKAY
+671 MKQL
-679 LKEISKTSKNLLDQ
+679 LKEISKTSKGLLAQ
-693 QTKSLADSQAR
+693 QTKAIADSQAR
-704 KAGIKVPDTYA
+704 KAGVPIPETVKES
-715 DGTAAYK
+715 TFSLAYQ
-722 NLYDKIKDQIKNG
+722 KIYNRVRDQIKEG

-750 EQLLEAARAKQGA
+750 EELLEAARAKQGA

-841 NALARLEHSTGVIG
+841 NALARLEHSTGVLG

-888 YEVNISL
+888 YDVNISL
-895 IDFDIFQQSR
+895 IDFDVFQQAR
-905 ERLDSNQQRE
+905 EKLDSNQQRE
-915 LIEHFSSKKNP
+915 LIEHFSTKKNP

-945 DIKNGKNEVVGHL
+945 EVKNDKNETVGHL
-958 DPDFYFRSFEMFD
+958 DPDFYFRSFDMFD

-977 ISTAPKQLDI
+977 ISAAPKELEV
-987 PNPNDNFGVKV
+987 PNTNDNLG
-998 TESMHVHVASQ
+998 TEITKEMHAN
-1009 IASFLRVYPSSN
+1009 IAKEIINFLRIYPSSDSTN
-1021 SSNAAF
+1021 RTA
-1027 QETRKDILN
+1027 QEARKQVLN
-1036 DVIFYL
+1036 DVIYFI
-1042 EKTGINFDQFISIFE
+1042 EKTDINFDQFISVFQ
-1057 KVIYNPNYFGLDS
+1057 KVIYDPNYFGMDDS
-1070 SDEKNKITS
+1070 KERNKINL

-1084 ITDYLDYIKPKDSST
+1084 ITDYFEYTKSENET
-1099 QDEFLNKVSSA
+1099 VTEFMNKVSSA
-1110 PYQVGDINS
+1110 PYQVGYIS
-1119 SSSELLDDLK
+1119 SSNSELLSKLK
-1129 KALAGKYSLKNEE
+1129 EALEGKYSLKDEE
-1142 FVSFDPDE
+1142 LVSFDPDE
-1150 LEFHHIITTYPIKDK
+1150 LEFHHIINIYPIKDK
-1165 DEPNKIP
+1165 NEPSKIP
-1172 AIIQTALGTNLGYLD
+1172 ASIQTALGVNLGYID
-1187 MEKDARFYLTLDGIN
+1187 YDKDGRFYLTLDGVN

-1225 YSATQ
+1225 YAVTKSA
-1230 ASIAGSTA
+1230 IAGSTA
-1238 YSNYQQPYSHGAGAA
+1238 YSNYQQPYSHGAGTS
-1253 PETMNSSKSVDTVEA
+1253 PEVMNTSKPVDTVES

-1276 TSYRDVSGRMLR
+1276 TQYRDVSGRMLR

-1299 EGGYFAGVKVF
+1299 EGGYFAGVKMF

-1342 YSKLSR
+1342 YSKLSK

-1354 FAVDSE
+1354 FSVDSE

-1372 SSVIDVTL
+1372 SSIIDITL
-1380 NKARNILAH
+1380 NKARNVLAH

-1414 YGANPN
+1414 YGSNPN
-1420 SLQTLFNGVIS
+1420 SLQILFNGVIS

-1522 EPLTIDEERK
+1522 EPLTLDEEK
-1532 QQARIDAVADAYNS
+1532 KHQARIDAIADAYNA
-1546 VGTGNAAGLGKSSLD
+1546 VGTGSSSRTAKSTLD
-1561 IAVGTNEFRTPVFS
+1561 IAVGINEFRTPVFS

-1612 LGDGWTSVSSITPSS
+1612 LGDGWTSVSSITPTS

-1652 EGDIDAK
+1652 EQNTDAK
-1659 APIEQ
+1659 TAIEG
-1664 LTGDGQIRDNSGSS
+1664 LTGLGQIRDNTGS
-1678 KSASAV
+1678 ATV
-1684 GLSGLLGVSAIV
+1684 GSAIATASILGPAFAI
-1696 GGPVGIVGATIGAGL
+1696 GGPIGITVGVGAGL
-1711 LGVLSKRG
+1711 LGVLGTRG
-1719 GDNIFNMLGLTSSLD
+1719 GNSIFNMLGLTSTLD

-1757 FQTCARLL
+1757 FQTCAKLL
-1765 PNYIVAVRP
+1765 PNYIVAIRP

-1797 TTGYPGDEKMGE
+1797 TTGYPGDDKMGQ
-1809 LGINMGPKIVSPD
+1809 LGISMGPKVVDPD
-1822 FELSRIITEIN
+1822 FDLTKIITEIN
-1833 KNSSSYADAD
+1833 KNTSSYADAD
-1843 AFIRST
+1843 AFLRNT
-1849 EPTDAIAEL
+1849 EPIDTIAAFASL
-1858 TTTQRYAQSYY
+1858 QKNAQQYY
-1869 ATSAA
+1869 GTSAK
-1874 LKGQLINFDSNR
+1874 LKGQVINFDSNR
-1886 SKVLVDS
+1886 SKILIDS
-1893 NGKTVA
+1893 TGKTVA
-1899 KLPKTKGIVTMGF
+1899 KIPKTKGIVTMGF
-1912 HLPVDNNTGG
+1912 HLPISPIYTEENK
-1922 GSKISSTSKVIYSTD
+1922 KISKVVNSTD
-1937 PHSQIPQLPARF
+1937 AHSQIPQLPSRF
-1949 RFPLFTNRAD
+1949 RYPMFTNRAD
-1959 TNGFYRLE
+1959 TYGEYRLE
-1967 NFSFQYDEIRG
+1967 NFAFQYDSIDG
-1978 YSKASRIISD
+1978 YSKFR
-1988 LGNSKGDAGTTG
+1988 
-2000 TVGIG
+2000 
-2005 MGDAIADLIR
+2005 R
-2015 GVFSDNQSQVESYTN
+2015 GLDIV
-2030 EDVYDNYL
+2030 EDVIDKGTGISEGISRPLVAAGKWAFGKLFGSDDDGISKETNQDVYNNYI
-2038 ENVGSVYGDGFAGQL
+2038 ESVSSVYGDTFASSL
-2053 VSDNINVIERKLSP
+2053 FVDNINIVEKQLRVDELA
-2067 DQIAVVTENSY
+2067 DVTLNSY
-2078 NFNET
+2078 NFDSP
-2083 IDMGSLQE
+2083 IDIGSE
-2091 SLRISMPVPDPFDF
+2091 SLVISMPLPQKRNTSEIDF
-2105 NGDDEINFTEWKMP
+2105 SEWGMP
-2119 QNSEDE
+2119 GSLVDE
-2125 QFYIAMRWPYKPN
+2125 QFYIAMRWPYKPT
-2138 ANESEVLKFAKK
+2138 ANQSEISKFAKK
-2150 YFDSETNELI
+2150 YFDSETNQLI
-2160 GSVQDYKNAHVLV
+2160 GSVKDYKNAHVLV
-2173 YNPDTNNAV
+2173 YNPDTNNGV
-2182 VCKPAYFLWGQTKSN
+2182 VCKPAYFLWGQNKSN
-2197 FLSDG
+2197 FLSEG
-2202 TSDITS
+2202 TSNNSS
-2208 EYNLDIAEKTID
+2208 EYNLDVEEKTID

-2226 AAYFLNVISGDDV
+2226 AAYFLGIISGDDV
-2239 IFSDGRKKVFSK
+2239 IFSDGQKKLFNK

-2259 IPRECYFA
+2259 TPRECYFA

-2284 AKRFTIVDD
+2284 GKKFTLVDE
-2293 SDKEFEDFLIGFGN
+2293 SDKELQDFLIGFGD
-2307 FESTEDALKARTMA
+2307 FETGENILKARPTAKAGSGYQGA
-2321 KLDSGYRGAGANPGG
+2321 KLGG
-2336 VQGFVPDRVDDYEK
+2336 GIQGFVPDRLDDYEK

-2360 VAELSSDT
+2360 VAKLADSS
-2368 DFTYAGNYKDYYLN
+2368 DFTYAGNYTDYYKN
-2382 IFTDID
+2382 IYNDIE

-2396 YDILDGEVATTG
+2396 YGILDKEVATTG
-2408 NPLSDSGRIQFRTV
+2408 DPLSASGRLQFKSIFS
-2422 YNLADSISIEARK
+2422 LADSISIEART
-2435 YYDEAYDLNVSV
+2435 YYDEGYDLNVSV
-2447 IAGDGRSLNTAQDI
+2447 IAGDGRSLDVAQDI

-2469 HTYSSVKAIFMDTF
+2469 HTYSSVKTIFFDTF
-2483 GLDPESQED
+2483 GFDPDSQ
-2492 FSETIYD
+2492 
-2499 GLFNGDTS
+2499 
-2507 KSMFKKY
+2507 
-2514 KETLGT
+2514 
-2520 ATDEFA
+2520 DEFA
-2526 ILFGN
+2526 EDIQSQFVGGNIPKDIFKKFKDTGNTANDEFQILFGN
-2531 EEAASRTAAIEFAR
+2531 EITSSQLAAIEFAR
-2545 KNFIDAPIAEGGLIE
+2545 KNFIDAPVAEGGLIE
-2560 YYDLMIRDKVKLFR
+2560 YFNLMTLDKIKAFR
-2574 ENFLIDNSDVLEEL
+2574 QNFLIDNGEILAEL
-2588 TGQSGDF
+2588 SGQEVVGDKL
-2595 IKNAQQ
+2595 IKTPQQ
-2601 LFLITVGLFRQ
+2601 LFLIMVGLFRQ
-2612 AMWSDPYARA
+2612 AMWADPYARA

-2631 IGIGFGTAGGR
+2631 IGVGLGTAPGS
-2642 DQWDFKVIDKIFAA
+2642 DQWDFKAVDKIFAA

-2674 LYNNKGEGSTSSNFV
+2674 LYNNKGEGNSASNFI
-2689 TRATSGIDNFWDRNI
+2689 TRTTSGLDNFWDKNI
-2704 GPIFGAMGTALTGLV
+2704 GPIFAAMGTALTGLI
-2719 NMFKLNMLQTGYG
+2719 NLFKLNMLQTGYG

-2737 SLSKQANILNKALND
+2737 SLSKQANILNRALND

-2784 EPFQRVHYL
+2784 EPFQRIHYL

-2808 TNVSTVVTAVSD
+2808 TNVSSVITAVSD

-2834 AERQMESTVETGIY
+2834 AERQIESTVETGIY

-2863 LLHPFETG
+2863 ILHPFETG
-2871 RGISKNL
+2871 RGLSKNA

-2901 IYGGELLIIG
+2901 IYSGELLIIG

-2922 IADVYERMYGLFEV
+2922 LADVYERMYGLFEV
-2936 EQVIH
+2936 EQVMH

-2947 GFVTSITPNAL
+2947 GYITSITPNAL

-2971 WIHSWMNMQAVR
+2971 WIDSWMNMQAIR

-2989 LDAIRAD
+2989 LNAVSAD
-2996 NTGITLGGD
+2996 NSAITLGGD

-3038 SLTHGS
+3038 SLTHSS

-3054 IRKQAGINGNNG
+3054 IRKQAGINGNNN

-3078 GVVGGSALTGAV
+3078 GVVGGSTAV
-3090 AGSAMVGLSAL
+3090 GIAGSSALLGLSTL

-3160 MLGLRRK
+3160 MLGLRRR
-3167 TRTADGYTYIR
+3167 TRTSDGYAYIR
-3178 SDDLFK
+3178 SDDIFK
-3184 ALGWQET
+3184 SLGWQET

-3228 KVLCKLD
+3228 KILCRLD
-3235 KTIGIEN
+3235 TTVGVEN

-3272 EKSVITSSYSS
+3272 EKSVVTSSYPKEPGQSS
-3283 ATPSEA
+3283 VATEV
-3289 EIISKSSPGFRSTQF
+3289 EIIDKSSPGFKSTQF
-3304 VINALKNKVFLLRIK
+3304 VINALKNKVFLLRVK
-3319 KSRETGGLANESDIE
+3319 KSRETGGLASESDIE
-3334 NFDPGA
+3334 NFEPGA

-3358 TVFYNVSEEKLISLK
+3358 TIFYNVSEEKLISFK
-3373 DFVYGLFSS
+3373 DFVYNLFVS
-3382 NEFNKS
+3382 NKFNKS
-3388 KIEKAFKDSFSDSVM
+3388 KIEKAFKDSFYENSIIF
-3403 RTKYQNI
+3403 TKYSTI
-3410 FDSIYYSTV
+3410 FNSINSSAV
-3419 VDHITNY
+3419 IDHISNY
-3426 SIANTEITNEELR
+3426 TIANSQITNSQLR
-3439 KLFCAMVEMKR
+3439 KLFSAMVEMKR

-3458 SRWPMVLWDEYY
+3458 SRWPIVLWDEYY
-3470 DDGTPYTLNWELVA
+3470 DDGTPYTLNWELVV
-3484 NNLAT
+3484 NNLAN

-3501 VNKAKDSVGI
+3501 VNKAIDSVGI
-3511 PTKVE
+3511 PTKVK

>member
-20 DPTVSGEATL
+20 DPTASGEATL
-30 KQLLNLMG
+30 RQLLKMMG
-38 RFDNTTNGYDK
+38 RISPTSLDYEFDTQLKYGFFGTQSKN
-49 DFDFV
+49 
-54 LGSHFAM
+54 
-61 SGKGDFEQK
+61 FEEK
-70 KASAIRIFQGT
+70 KAAAIRVFQGT
-81 NVEAIAQL
+81 DIERITKL
-89 DSKYRKKIFS
+89 DSKYRGKIFG
-99 KIQDTGLFGLAFKG
+99 KIVNTGLFNLAFSS
-113 FSISEFGKKRLSS
+113 FPISEFGKERLYS
-126 ITSAKRGAAD
+126 TATAKKGAAD
-136 VLNPTTDTAWL
+136 ALDPTRDTAWL
-147 TELTKVVRNLSSDP
+147 TTLTQVVRNISADP
-161 ITLGIIN
+161 ITLGVIN

-198 DDSINS
+198 EDSINS

-224 QTFKQAVFTMAFN
+224 QSFKEAVFTMSFN

-281 IDVNTSFK
+281 IDVNTAFK

-468 APDTPV
+468 ASDTPTD
-474 NTGTV
+474 TGTV
-479 TVGTGEYE
+479 TVGTGTYE
-487 ISPYGASLT
+487 VSPYGASLT

-541 NDEERLSSDQSQD
+541 TDEERLLSDQSQD
-554 FWGKILSGFGVDIN
+554 FWGKILSGFGIDIN

-580 YNLSKNTGINPNIK
+580 YNLSKNSGINPNIK
-594 YHLLTVMD
+594 YHLLTIMD
-602 ILTAGLNDNSQRK
+602 ILTAGLNDDSYRK

-627 ENSLDGAEQAYILNI
+627 ENSLSGAEQAYILDMN
-642 DSTNVPPETGVRTY
+642 STNVPPETGVITY
-656 QFNSVSF
+656 TFNSV
-663 VDTQGNPR
+663 DYEKK
-671 SLSFMKAY
+671 SLYQMKNF
-679 LKEISKTSKNLLDQ
+679 LKEISKTSKSLLDS
-693 QTKSLADSQAR
+693 QTKALADSQAR
-704 KAGIKVPDTYA
+704 KAGITVPTAYA
-715 DGTAAYK
+715 NGTAAYK
-722 NLYDKIKDQIKNG
+722 NLYDKIKDQIKDG
-735 FNLTLYERFFKSAPI
+735 FNLTLYEKFFKSAPI

-777 LDPAAAIVTG
+777 LDPAAVIVTG

-895 IDFDIFQQSR
+895 IDFDVFQQAR
-905 ERLDSNQQRE
+905 EKLDSNQQRE
-915 LIEHFSSKKNP
+915 LIEHFSTKKNP

-945 DIKNGKNEVVGHL
+945 EIKNDKNEVVGHL

-971 KDIINN
+971 RDIINN

-987 PNPNDNFGVKV
+987 PNPNDNVGGKI
-998 TESMHVHVASQ
+998 TESMHVN
-1009 IASFLRVYPSSN
+1009 IASKITDFLRIYPSSN
-1021 SSNAAF
+1021 SSNTAF
-1027 QETRKDILN
+1027 QETRKEILN
-1036 DVIFYL
+1036 DVIYYI

-1057 KVIYNPNYFGLDS
+1057 KVIYNPNYFGLDN
-1070 SDEKNKITS
+1070 SDERSKIIS

-1084 ITDYLDYIKPKDSST
+1084 ITDYLDYTKPKDSNT

-1110 PYQVGDINS
+1110 PYQVGDINTG
-1119 SSSELLDDLK
+1119 SSELLAELK
-1129 KALAGKYSLKNEE
+1129 AALAGKYSLKSEE
-1142 FVSFDPDE
+1142 LVSFDPDE
-1150 LEFHHIITTYPIKDK
+1150 LEFHHVITTYPIKDK

-1172 AIIQTALGTNLGYLD
+1172 AIIQTALGSNLGYLD
-1187 MEKDARFYLTLDGIN
+1187 MEKDGRFYLTLDGVN

-1230 ASIAGSTA
+1230 SAIAGSTA
-1238 YSNYQQPYSHGAGAA
+1238 YANYQQPYSHGAGTA
-1253 PETMNSSKSVDTVEA
+1253 PETMTSSKPVDTVES

-1299 EGGYFAGVKVF
+1299 EGGYFAGVKLF

-1342 YSKLSR
+1342 YSKLSK

-1354 FAVDSE
+1354 FTADSE
-1360 YSQDNPSLTDGL
+1360 YSQDNPGITDGL

-1389 MKNDYVVDIE
+1389 MKNDYIVDIE

-1522 EPLTIDEERK
+1522 EPLTVDEERK
-1532 QQARIDAVADAYNS
+1532 HQARIDAIADAYNS
-1546 VGTGNAAGLGKSSLD
+1546 VGTGSATGLGKSTLD

-1612 LGDGWTSVSSITPSS
+1612 LGDGWTSVSSITPSN

-1652 EGDIDAK
+1652 EGDVDAK
-1659 APIEQ
+1659 APIEG
-1664 LTGDGQIRDNSGSS
+1664 LTSGGQIRDNAGSAAAG
-1678 KSASAV
+1678 SAITI
-1684 GLSGLLGVSAIV
+1684 SGLIGVTAVV
-1696 GGPVGIVGATIGAGL
+1696 GGPVGVVGALAGAGL
-1711 LGVLSKRG
+1711 LGVLTTRG
-1719 GDNIFNMLGLTSSLD
+1719 GNNIFNMLGLTSSLD

-1809 LGINMGPKIVSPD
+1809 LGISMGPKMVSPD
-1822 FELSRIITEIN
+1822 FELSKIITEIN

-1843 AFIRST
+1843 AFIRNT
-1849 EPTDAIAEL
+1849 EPTDEIAEL
-1858 TTTQRYAQSYY
+1858 TSLQRNSQGYY
-1869 ATSAA
+1869 AASAA

-1886 SKVLVDS
+1886 SKILVDS
-1893 NGKTVA
+1893 KGKTVA

-1912 HLPVDNNTGG
+1912 HLPVDNDTGG
-1922 GSKISSTSKVIYSTD
+1922 GLKTSSTSKIVYSTD
-1937 PHSQIPQLPARF
+1937 PHSQISQLPARF

-1959 TNGFYRLE
+1959 TNGDYRLE
-1967 NFSFQYDEIRG
+1967 NFAFQREEIKG
-1978 YSKASRIISD
+1978 YSKISRVGSALAAGD
-1988 LGNSKGDAGTTG
+1988 SPGANLLGEWLKSIFNGND
-2000 TVGIG
+2000 
-2005 MGDAIADLIR
+2005 
-2015 GVFSDNQSQVESYTN
+2015 QSQVDSYTN
-2030 EDVYDNYL
+2030 QDVYDSYI
-2038 ENVGSVYGDGFAGQL
+2038 ESIGSVYGDGFAGQL
-2053 VSDNINVIERKLSP
+2053 IADNVNIIERKLSP
-2067 DQIAVVTENSY
+2067 DQIADVTQNSY
-2078 NFNET
+2078 NFGGP

-2091 SLRISMPVPDPFDF
+2091 SMRVSMPLPAALA
-2105 NGDDEINFTEWKMP
+2105 NYEINFTEWKMP
-2119 QNSEDE
+2119 KNSEDE

-2138 ANESEVLKFAKK
+2138 ANEAEVLKFAKK
-2150 YFDSETNELI
+2150 YFDSETNELT
-2160 GSVQDYKNAHVLV
+2160 GTVEDYKNAHVLV
-2173 YNPDTNNAV
+2173 YNPDTNSGV
-2182 VCKPAYFLWGQTKSN
+2182 VCKPAYFLWGETKSQ
-2197 FLSDG
+2197 FLSEG
-2202 TSDITS
+2202 VSGGAS
-2208 EYNLDIAEKTID
+2208 EYNLDISEKTID

-2226 AAYFLNVISGDDV
+2226 AAYFLGVISGDDV
-2239 IFSDGRKKVFSK
+2239 IFSDGRKKVFNK

-2259 IPRECYFA
+2259 TPRECYFA

-2284 AKRFTIVDD
+2284 GKKFSLLDD
-2293 SDKEFEDFLIGFGN
+2293 SDKELQDFLIGFGD
-2307 FESTEDALKARTMA
+2307 FQSTEESLTARATA
-2321 KLDSGYRGAGANPGG
+2321 KLNSGYTGAGTNPGG

-2350 YRTSINEYYS
+2350 YRTNLSEYYS
-2360 VAELSSDT
+2360 VAKLSDSS

-2382 IFTDID
+2382 IFTNID

-2408 NPLSDSGRIQFRTV
+2408 NPLSNSGRIQFKTV
-2422 YNLADSISIEARK
+2422 FSLADSISIEARK
-2435 YYDEAYDLNVSV
+2435 YYDEGYDLNVSV

-2469 HTYSSVKAIFMDTF
+2469 HTYSSVKTIFMDTF
-2483 GLDPESQED
+2483 GFDPESQED
-2492 FSETIYD
+2492 FSEDIMSI
-2499 GLFNGDTS
+2499 LINGDAS
-2507 KSMFKKY
+2507 KGIFKKY
-2514 KETLGT
+2514 KETLGS
-2520 ATDEFA
+2520 ANDEFA

-2531 EEAASRTAAIEFAR
+2531 EEAASRSAAIEFAR
-2545 KNFIDAPIAEGGLIE
+2545 KNFIDAPIAESGLIE
-2560 YYDLMIRDKVKLFR
+2560 YYDLMTLDKIKAFR
-2574 ENFLIDNSDVLEEL
+2574 QNFLIDNTEVLQEL
-2588 TGQSGDF
+2588 TGQTGDF
-2595 IKNAQQ
+2595 IKNPQQ
-2601 LFLITVGLFRQ
+2601 LFLVMVGLFRQ

-2631 IGIGFGTAGGR
+2631 IGIGLGTARGE
-2642 DQWDFKVIDKIFAA
+2642 DQWDFKVVDKIFAA

-2663 YAKDKK
+2663 YSKDKK

-2689 TRATSGIDNFWDRNI
+2689 TRVTSGIDNFWDRNI
-2704 GPIFGAMGTALTGLV
+2704 GPIFGAMGTALAGLV

-2732 LSQIG
+2732 LSQVG

-2784 EPFQRVHYL
+2784 EAFQRIHYL

-2808 TNVSTVVTAVSD
+2808 TNVSTVITAVSD

-2871 RGISKNL
+2871 RGLSKNL

-2886 AKRIALSHLKENIKD
+2886 AKRVALSHLKENVKD

-2989 LDAIRAD
+2989 LDAVRAD
-2996 NTGITLGGD
+2996 NSGITLGGD
-3005 ISLDRLA
+3005 ISIDRLA

-3038 SLTHGS
+3038 SLTHSS

-3090 AGSAMVGLSAL
+3090 AGSALVGLSAL

-3228 KVLCKLD
+3228 KILCKLD
-3235 KTIGIEN
+3235 LTVGVEN
-3242 TGVKDADTIRVV
+3242 TGVIDADTIQVI
-3254 DILSGNSFDVRF
+3254 DILSGAKIRVRF

-3272 EKSVITSSYSS
+3272 EKSMVSSSYPN
-3283 ATPSEA
+3283 TEPSEA
-3289 EIISKSSPGFRSTQF
+3289 EIIAKSSPGFRATQF
-3304 VINALKNKVFLLRIK
+3304 VMNALKNKVFLLRVK
-3319 KSRETGGLANESDIE
+3319 KSRETGGLANEADIE
-3334 NFDPGA
+3334 NYEPGA

-3382 NEFNKS
+3382 NKFNKS
-3388 KIEKAFKDSFSDSVM
+3388 KIEKAFKDSFSDSVIY
-3403 RTKYQNI
+3403 TKYQDI
-3410 FDSIYYSTV
+3410 FNSIYYSTV
-3419 VDHITNY
+3419 VDHISNY
-3426 SIANTEITNEELR
+3426 PIANSEITNEELR
-3439 KLFCAMVEMKR
+3439 KLFCVMVEMKR

-3484 NNLAT
+3484 NNLAN

-3511 PTKVE
+3511 PTKVK

>member
-1 MPINEAALEAENK
+1 MPINEAALAAENE

-20 DPTVSGEATL
+20 DPTNTGEATFKKLLTLMNRIPVGSSDLMYNEVL
-30 KQLLNLMG
+30 KLSFFGSKTSNFEE
-38 RFDNTTNGYDK
+38 RKATT
-49 DFDFV
+49 
-54 LGSHFAM
+54 
-61 SGKGDFEQK
+61 
-70 KASAIRIFQGT
+70 IRVFQGT
-81 NVEAIAQL
+81 DIERIAKL
-89 DSKYRKKIFS
+89 DSKYRSKIFG
-99 KIQDTGLFGLAFKG
+99 KIVNTGLFNLAFNA
-113 FSISEFGKKRLSS
+113 FPISEFGKERLYSVA
-126 ITSAKRGAAD
+126 TAKKGAAD
-136 VLNPTTDTAWL
+136 ALDPTRDTAWL
-147 TELTKVVRNLSSDP
+147 TQLTEVVKNISADP
-161 ITLGIIN
+161 ITLGVIN

-175 TFLFDAIAV
+175 TFLFDAIAI

-198 DDSINS
+198 QDSINN

-224 QTFKQAVFTMAFN
+224 QTFKEAVFTMAFN

-281 IDVNTSFK
+281 IDVNTAFK

-305 FNSGYKESSI
+305 FNSGYKETSI

-468 APDTPV
+468 APEQSPD
-474 NTGTV
+474 TGTV
-479 TVGTGEYE
+479 TVGTGTYE

-496 KQAAYYDDIL
+496 KQAGYYDDIL
-506 KTNIVSEWNDGKN
+506 RTNIVSEWNDGKN

-527 TQTKIFLPDATSFR
+527 TQTKIFLPDSTSFR
-541 NDEERLSSDQSQD
+541 TDEERLLSDQSQD

-580 YNLSKNTGINPNIK
+580 YNLSRNTGINPNIK
-594 YHLLTVMD
+594 YHLLTIMD

-642 DSTNVPPETGVRTY
+642 DSTNVPPSTGTVTY
-656 QFNSVSF
+656 KFNSIPF
-663 VDTQGNPR
+663 VDKDKNPR
-671 SLSFMKAY
+671 NLSFMKAY

-693 QTKSLADSQAR
+693 QTKALADNQAR
-704 KAGIKVPDTYA
+704 KAGIVVPDSYA
-715 DGTAAYK
+715 SGTTTYK
-722 NLYDKIKDQIKNG
+722 NLYNKIKDQIKDG

-750 EQLLEAARAKQGA
+750 EELLEAARAKQGS
-763 FSFREWEVPMLKID
+763 FSFREWEVPMIKID

-895 IDFDIFQQSR
+895 IDFDIFQQAR

-915 LIEHFSSKKNP
+915 LIEHFSTKRNP

-945 DIKNGKNEVVGHL
+945 DIKNDKNEIVGHL

-971 KDIINN
+971 RDIINN
-977 ISTAPKQLDI
+977 VSTAPKQLDI
-987 PNPNDNFGVKV
+987 PNPNDNVGGKI
-998 TESMHVHVASQ
+998 TEAMHANVASE
-1009 IASFLRVYPSSN
+1009 ITKFLRIYPSSN
-1021 SSNAAF
+1021 SSGAAF
-1027 QETRKDILN
+1027 QEIRKEIVN
-1036 DVIFYL
+1036 DVIYYI

-1057 KVIYNPNYFGLDS
+1057 KVIYNPNYFGLDN
-1070 SDEKNKITS
+1070 SDERSKIIS

-1084 ITDYLDYIKPKDSST
+1084 ITDYLDYTQPKDFNT

-1119 SSSELLDDLK
+1119 NSSELLTELK
-1129 KALAGKYSLKNEE
+1129 AALAGKYNLKGEE
-1142 FVSFDPDE
+1142 LISFDPDE
-1150 LEFHHIITTYPIKDK
+1150 LEFHHIITVYPIKDK
-1165 DEPNKIP
+1165 DEPGKIP

-1187 MEKDARFYLTLDGIN
+1187 MEKDGRFYLTMDGVN

-1230 ASIAGSTA
+1230 SSIAGSTA
-1238 YSNYQQPYSHGAGAA
+1238 YANYQQPYSHGVGSA
-1253 PETMNSSKSVDTVEA
+1253 PETMTSSKPVDTVEA

-1342 YSKLSR
+1342 YSKLSK

-1354 FAVDSE
+1354 FQVDSE

-1522 EPLTIDEERK
+1522 EPLTVDEERK
-1532 QQARIDAVADAYNS
+1532 HQARIDATADAYNS
-1546 VGTGNAAGLGKSSLD
+1546 VGTGNAAGLGRSALD

-1612 LGDGWTSVSSITPSS
+1612 LGDGWTSVSSITPSN

-1652 EGDIDAK
+1652 EGNVDAK
-1659 APIEQ
+1659 ASLES
-1664 LTGDGQIRDNSGSS
+1664 LTGDGKIRDNTGS
-1678 KSASAV
+1678 AGAV
-1684 GLSGLLGVSAIV
+1684 GSAITISGLFGTLAATGPIGISV
-1696 GGPVGIVGATIGAGL
+1696 GVGASL
-1711 LGVLSKRG
+1711 LGVLGSRG
-1719 GDNIFNMLGLTSSLD
+1719 GSNIFNMLGLTSTLD

-1809 LGINMGPKIVSPD
+1809 LGISMGPKIVDPD

-1833 KNSSSYADAD
+1833 KNSSSYADAN
-1843 AFIRST
+1843 AFLRSS
-1849 EPTDAIAEL
+1849 EPVDAIANL
-1858 TTTQRYAQSYY
+1858 TSLQKDSQSYY

-1886 SKVLVDS
+1886 SKVLIDS
-1893 NGKTVA
+1893 KGKTVA
-1899 KLPKTKGIVTMGF
+1899 KIPKTKGIVTMGF
-1912 HLPVDNNTGG
+1912 HLPYSSNFTGR
-1922 GSKISSTSKVIYSTD
+1922 STNSQAVVNITD
-1937 PHSQIPQLPARF
+1937 PHSQIPQLPSRF

-1959 TNGFYRLE
+1959 TNGEYRLE
-1967 NFSFQYDEIRG
+1967 NFAFQYDSIDG
-1978 YSKASRIISD
+1978 YSRTRRAVDIGENILD
-1988 LGNSKGDAGTTG
+1988 E
-2000 TVGIG
+2000 TVGRVL
-2005 MGDAIADLIR
+2005 IAKPALAAGKWAFSKMFGGASDD
-2015 GVFSDNQSQVESYTN
+2015 GVASETNQ
-2030 EDVYDNYL
+2030 DVYDDYIQS
-2038 ENVGSVYGDGFAGQL
+2038 VSSVYGELFA
-2053 VSDNINVIERKLSP
+2053 VSLDADNFNIVEKKLNVN
-2067 DQIAVVTENSY
+2067 DIADVTANSY
-2078 NFNET
+2078 NFDTE
-2083 IDMGSLQE
+2083 IDPSFFGGE
-2091 SLRISMPVPDPFDF
+2091 SLIISMPLPSKRSTSEIDF
-2105 NGDDEINFTEWKMP
+2105 SEWGMP
-2119 QNSEDE
+2119 NNSEDE

-2138 ANESEVLKFAKK
+2138 ANQSEISKFAKK
-2150 YFDSETNELI
+2150 YFDSQTNELI

-2173 YNPDTNNAV
+2173 YNPDTNNGV
-2182 VCKPAYFLWGQTKSN
+2182 VCKPAYFLWGENTSN
-2197 FLSDG
+2197 FLSEGTADG
-2202 TSDITS
+2202 TS

-2226 AAYFLNVISGDDV
+2226 AAYFLNIISGDDV
-2239 IFSDGRKKVFSK
+2239 IFSDAGKKIFSK

-2259 IPRECYFA
+2259 TPRECYFA

-2284 AKRFTIVDD
+2284 GKKFSLLDD
-2293 SDKEFEDFLIGFGN
+2293 SDKELQDFLIGFGD
-2307 FESTEDALKARTMA
+2307 FTSTEESLTARATA
-2321 KLDSGYRGAGANPGG
+2321 KLNSGYTGAGANPGG
-2336 VQGFVPDRVDDYEK
+2336 VQGFVPDRLDDYEK
-2350 YRTSINEYYS
+2350 YRTNLSEYYS
-2360 VAELSSDT
+2360 VAKLNDII
-2368 DFTYAGNYKDYYLN
+2368 DFTYAGNYTDYYKN

-2388 TVTSRDKG
+2388 TVISRDKG
-2396 YDILDGEVATTG
+2396 YKILDLESATTG
-2408 NPLSDSGRIQFRTV
+2408 STLTDSEGMQFKSVFSIT
-2422 YNLADSISIEARK
+2422 DSISIEARK
-2435 YYDEAYDLNVSV
+2435 YYDEGYDLNVSV
-2447 IAGDGRSLNTAQDI
+2447 IAGDGRSLDTAQDV

-2469 HTYSSVKAIFMDTF
+2469 HTYSSVKTIFMDTYGF
-2483 GLDPESQED
+2483 DPESQDD
-2492 FSETIYD
+2492 FSEDIMNI
-2499 GLFNGDTS
+2499 LINGDS
-2507 KSMFKKY
+2507 SESIFKKY
-2514 KETLGT
+2514 KETLGS
-2520 ATDEFA
+2520 ANDEFA

-2545 KNFIDAPIAEGGLIE
+2545 KNFIDAPIAESGLIE
-2560 YYDLMIRDKVKLFR
+2560 YYDIMTRDKVKAFR
-2574 ENFLIDNSDVLEEL
+2574 QNFLIDNTEVLEEL
-2588 TGQSGDF
+2588 TGQTGEF
-2595 IKNAQQ
+2595 IKNPQQ
-2601 LFLITVGLFRQ
+2601 LFLVMVGLFRQ

-2631 IGIGFGTAGGR
+2631 IGIGTGTARGE
-2642 DQWDFKVIDKIFAA
+2642 DQWDFRPVDKIFAA

-2663 YAKDKK
+2663 YSKDKK

-2674 LYNNKGEGSTSSNFV
+2674 LYNNKGEGNTSSNFV
-2689 TRATSGIDNFWDRNI
+2689 TRATSGISNFWDRNI

-2784 EPFQRVHYL
+2784 EPFQRIHYL

-2871 RGISKNL
+2871 RGLSKNL

-2989 LDAIRAD
+2989 LDAVRAD
-2996 NTGITLGGD
+2996 NSGITLGGD
-3005 ISLDRLA
+3005 ISVDRLA

-3038 SLTHGS
+3038 SLTHSS

-3054 IRKQAGINGNNG
+3054 IRKQAGVNGNNG
-3066 TVSGGTAAAAIT
+3066 NVSGGTITAAIT
-3078 GVVGGSALTGAV
+3078 GVVGGSAAIGAV
-3090 AGSAMVGLSAL
+3090 TGSALVGLSAL

-3184 ALGWQET
+3184 SLGWQET

-3228 KVLCKLD
+3228 KIFCKLD
-3235 KTIGIEN
+3235 KNFGIEN
-3242 TGVKDADTIRVV
+3242 SGVKDADTIRVV
-3254 DILSGNSFDVRF
+3254 DILSGASFDVRF

-3272 EKSVITSSYSS
+3272 EKSVVSSSYPGESRP
-3283 ATPSEA
+3283 PSEA
-3289 EIISKSSPGFRSTQF
+3289 EIIAKSSPGFKATQF
-3304 VINALKNKVFLLRIK
+3304 VMNALKDKVFLLRVK
-3319 KSRETGGLANESDIE
+3319 KSRENGGLANEADIE
-3334 NFDPGA
+3334 NFEPGA

-3358 TVFYNVSEEKLISLK
+3358 TIFYNVSEEKLISLK

-3382 NEFNKS
+3382 NKFNKS
-3388 KIEKAFKDSFSDSVM
+3388 KIEKAFKDSFSNSVIY
-3403 RTKYQNI
+3403 TKYQDI
-3410 FDSIYYSTV
+3410 FNSIYYSTA
-3419 VDHITNY
+3419 VDHIENY
-3426 SIANTEITNEELR
+3426 PIANNEITNEELR

-3484 NNLAT
+3484 NNLAN

-3501 VNKAKDSVGI
+3501 VNKAKDSLGI
-3511 PTKVE
+3511 PTKVK

>member
-20 DPTVSGEATL
+20 DPTGSGEATL
-30 KQLLNLMG
+30 RQLLKLMG
-38 RFDNTTNGYDK
+38 RVSPTSLDREFDNYLK
-49 DFDFV
+49 
-54 LGSHFAM
+54 LGFFGT
-61 SGKGDFEQK
+61 GKNFEEK
-70 KASAIRIFQGT
+70 KAATIRVFQET
-81 NVEAIAQL
+81 DIQRISDL
-89 DSKYRKKIFS
+89 DSKYRAKIFG
-99 KIQDTGLFGLAFKG
+99 KITSTGLFNLAFNA
-113 FSISEFGKKRLSS
+113 FPISEFGKERLYSV
-126 ITSAKRGAAD
+126 TTAKKGAAD
-136 VLNPTTDTAWL
+136 ALDPTRDTAWL
-147 TELTKVVRNLSSDP
+147 TQLTQVVRNISADP
-161 ITLGIIN
+161 ITLGVIN
-168 SYFPSLV
+168 AYFPSLV

-198 DDSINS
+198 EDSINN

-224 QTFKQAVFTMAFN
+224 QSFKDSVFTMAFN
-237 FENTAKRMKAVLDN
+237 FENTAKRMKNVLDN

-281 IDVNTSFK
+281 IDVNTAFK

-468 APDTPV
+468 AADTPS

-479 TVGTGEYE
+479 TVGTGTYD
-487 ISPYGASLT
+487 ISPYGASL
-496 KQAAYYDDIL
+496 KEEASYYDSVI

-541 NDEERLSSDQSQD
+541 TDEERLLSDQSQD

-594 YHLLTVMD
+594 YHILTVMD
-602 ILTAGLNDNSQRK
+602 ILTAGLNDDSQRK

-627 ENSLDGAEQAYILNI
+627 ENSLGGAEQAYILNI
-642 DSTNVPPETGVRTY
+642 DSTNVPPETGAVTY
-656 QFNSVSF
+656 TFNSI
-663 VDTQGNPR
+663 DYPKK
-671 SLSFMKAY
+671 SLSEMKKF
-679 LKEISKTSKNLLDQ
+679 LKQISKTSKSLLDS

-704 KAGIKVPDTYA
+704 KAGIAVPDSY
-715 DGTAAYK
+715 DSGTKAYK
-722 NLYDKIKDQIKNG
+722 DLYNKIKDQIKDG

-895 IDFDIFQQSR
+895 IDFDVFQQAR
-905 ERLDSNQQRE
+905 EKLDSNQQRE
-915 LIEHFSSKKNP
+915 LIEHFSTKKNP

-945 DIKNGKNEVVGHL
+945 DIKNDKNEVVGHL

-971 KDIINN
+971 RDIINN
-977 ISTAPKQLDI
+977 VSTAPKQLDI
-987 PNPNDNFGVKV
+987 PNPNDNVGGKV
-998 TESMHVHVASQ
+998 TEAMHAHVASQ
-1009 IASFLRVYPSSN
+1009 IANFLRIYPSSN

-1027 QETRKDILN
+1027 QETRKEILN
-1036 DVIFYL
+1036 DVIYYI
-1042 EKTGINFDQFISIFE
+1042 EQNSINFDQFISIFE

-1070 SDEKNKITS
+1070 SDERSKITA

-1084 ITDYLDYIKPKDSST
+1084 ITDYLDYTQPKDSST

-1110 PYQVGDINS
+1110 PYQVGDIS
-1119 SSSELLDDLK
+1119 SNSSELLAELK
-1129 KALAGKYSLKNEE
+1129 AALAGKYSLKSEE
-1142 FVSFDPDE
+1142 LVSFDPDE
-1150 LEFHHIITTYPIKDK
+1150 LEFHHVITTYPIKDK

-1172 AIIQTALGTNLGYLD
+1172 AIIQTALGSNLGYLD
-1187 MEKDARFYLTLDGIN
+1187 MEKDGRFYLTLDGVN
-1202 VKKTENGA
+1202 VKKTEKGA

-1225 YSATQ
+1225 YAATK
-1230 ASIAGSTA
+1230 AAIAGSTA
-1238 YSNYQQPYSHGAGAA
+1238 YANYQQPYSHGVGTA
-1253 PETMNSSKSVDTVEA
+1253 PETMSSSKPVDTVEA

-1299 EGGYFAGVKVF
+1299 EGGYFAGVKLF

-1348 KESASF
+1348 KESSSF

-1522 EPLTIDEERK
+1522 EPLTVDEERK
-1532 QQARIDAVADAYNS
+1532 HQARIDAVSDAYNS
-1546 VGTGNAAGLGKSSLD
+1546 AGTGSATGLGKSALD

-1612 LGDGWTSVSSITPSS
+1612 LGDGWTSVSSITPSN
-1627 QPNER
+1627 QPNEK

-1652 EGDIDAK
+1652 EGDVDAK
-1659 APIEQ
+1659 APIEG
-1664 LTGDGQIRDNSGSS
+1664 LTGAGQIRDNAGSAAAG
-1678 KSASAV
+1678 SAITI
-1684 GLSGLLGVSAIV
+1684 SGLIGVTAVV
-1696 GGPVGIVGATIGAGL
+1696 GGPVGVVGALAGAGL
-1711 LGVLSKRG
+1711 LGVLTTRG
-1719 GDNIFNMLGLTSSLD
+1719 GNNIFNMLGLTSTLD

-1809 LGINMGPKIVSPD
+1809 LGISMGPKIVDPD
-1822 FELSRIITEIN
+1822 FELSKIITEIN

-1843 AFIRST
+1843 AFVRST
-1849 EPTDAIAEL
+1849 EPTDTIAEL
-1858 TTTQRYAQSYY
+1858 TSLQRNSQGYY
-1869 ATSAA
+1869 AASAA

-1886 SKVLVDS
+1886 SKVLIDS
-1893 NGKTVA
+1893 KGKTVA
-1899 KLPKTKGIVTMGF
+1899 KLPKTKGVVTMGF
-1912 HLPVDNNTGG
+1912 HLPVSNILTGRPT
-1922 GSKISSTSKVIYSTD
+1922 TSKVVNITD
-1937 PHSQIPQLPARF
+1937 PHSQIPQLPSRF

-1959 TNGFYRLE
+1959 TNGDYRLE
-1967 NFSFQYDEIRG
+1967 NFSFQYDSIDG
-1978 YSKASRIISD
+1978 YSRVRRGFDIAEDVLDTTATLGEFVTNFPLAIGKLAFRKMFGSGGDDGVASE
-1988 LGNSKGDAGTTG
+1988 T
-2000 TVGIG
+2000 
-2005 MGDAIADLIR
+2005 
-2015 GVFSDNQSQVESYTN
+2015 NQ
-2030 EDVYDNYL
+2030 DVYDDYIQS
-2038 ENVGSVYGDGFAGQL
+2038 VISVYGDLFAGSL
-2053 VSDNINVIERKLSP
+2053 IPDNFNIVERKLST
-2067 DQIAVVTENSY
+2067 DQIADVTQNSY
-2078 NFNET
+2078 NFNMP
-2083 IDMGSLQE
+2083 IDPTHFGGE
-2091 SLRISMPVPDPFDF
+2091 SIAISMPLPSKRSTSEIDF
-2105 NGDDEINFTEWKMP
+2105 SEWGMP
-2119 QNSEDE
+2119 KNSEDE

-2138 ANESEVLKFAKK
+2138 ANQSEISKFAKK

-2160 GSVQDYKNAHVLV
+2160 GNVQDYKNAHVLV
-2173 YNPDTNNAV
+2173 YNPDTNNGV
-2182 VCKPAYFLWGQTKSN
+2182 VCKPAYFLWGENTSN
-2197 FLSDG
+2197 FLSEG
-2202 TSDITS
+2202 TAGGTS

-2259 IPRECYFA
+2259 TPRECYFA

-2284 AKRFTIVDD
+2284 GKKFSLLDD
-2293 SDKEFEDFLIGFGN
+2293 SDKELQDFLVGFGE
-2307 FESTEDALKARTMA
+2307 FQSTEESLTARATA
-2321 KLDSGYRGAGANPGG
+2321 KLNSGYTGAGANPGG
-2336 VQGFVPDRVDDYEK
+2336 VQGFVPDRVEDYEK
-2350 YRTSINEYYS
+2350 YRTNLSEYYS
-2360 VAELSSDT
+2360 IAKLSDSS
-2368 DFTYAGNYKDYYLN
+2368 DFTYAGNYKDYYLK

-2388 TVTSRDKG
+2388 TATSRDKG
-2396 YDILDGEVATTG
+2396 YTILDGEVKTTG
-2408 NPLSDSGRIQFRTV
+2408 STLSNSGRIQFKTV
-2422 YNLADSISIEARK
+2422 FSMADSVSIEARK
-2435 YYDEAYDLNVSV
+2435 YYDEGYDLNVSV
-2447 IAGDGRSLNTAQDI
+2447 IAGDGRTLDIAQDI

-2483 GLDPESQED
+2483 GMDPDSQED
-2492 FSETIYD
+2492 FSEDIMKI
-2499 GLFNGDTS
+2499 FNGDAS
-2507 KSMFKKY
+2507 NSIFKKY
-2514 KETLGT
+2514 KETLGS
-2520 ATDEFA
+2520 ANDEFA

-2545 KNFIDAPIAEGGLIE
+2545 KNFIDAPIAESGLIE
-2560 YYDLMIRDKVKLFR
+2560 YYDLMTRDKIKAFR
-2574 ENFLIDNSDVLEEL
+2574 QNFLLDNAEVLEEL
-2588 TGQSGDF
+2588 TGQTGDF
-2595 IKNAQQ
+2595 IKNPQQ
-2601 LFLITVGLFRQ
+2601 LFLIMVGLFRQ
-2612 AMWSDPYARA
+2612 AMWSNPYARA

-2631 IGIGFGTAGGR
+2631 IGIGTGTARGE
-2642 DQWDFKVIDKIFAA
+2642 DQWDFKPVDKIFAA

-2663 YAKDKK
+2663 YSKDKK

-2689 TRATSGIDNFWDRNI
+2689 TRATSGLDNFWDRNI
-2704 GPIFGAMGTALTGLV
+2704 GPIFSAMGTALTGLV

-2732 LSQIG
+2732 LSQVG

-2784 EPFQRVHYL
+2784 EPFQRIHYL

-2808 TNVSTVVTAVSD
+2808 TNVSTVITAVSD

-2871 RGISKNL
+2871 RGLSKNL

-2886 AKRIALSHLKENIKD
+2886 AKRVALSHLKENIKD

-2971 WIHSWMNMQAVR
+2971 WIDSWMNMQAIR

-2989 LDAIRAD
+2989 LDAVRAD
-2996 NTGITLGGD
+2996 NSGITLGGD
-3005 ISLDRLA
+3005 ISIDRLA

-3038 SLTHGS
+3038 SLTHSS

-3090 AGSAMVGLSAL
+3090 AGSALVGLSTL

-3228 KVLCKLD
+3228 KVFCKLD
-3235 KTIGIEN
+3235 LTEGMEN
-3242 TGVKDADTIRVV
+3242 SGVIDADTIHVI
-3254 DILSGNSFDVRF
+3254 DILSGAKIKVRF

-3272 EKSVITSSYSS
+3272 EKSAVSS
-3283 ATPSEA
+3283 AYPKDLVNPPVPTEA
-3289 EIISKSSPGFRSTQF
+3289 EIIIKSSPGFKSTQF
-3304 VINALKNKVFLLRIK
+3304 VMNALKNKVFLLRIK
-3319 KSRETGGLANESDIE
+3319 KSRETGGLANEADIE
-3334 NFDPGA
+3334 NFEPGA
-3340 GFNRE
+3340 GFNKP
-3345 TNYLKEIYGRTLA
+3345 TNYLKEIYDRTLA

-3382 NEFNKS
+3382 NKFNKS

-3426 SIANTEITNEELR
+3426 AIANSEITNEELR
-3439 KLFCAMVEMKR
+3439 KLFCAMIEMKR

-3511 PTKVE
+3511 PTRVK

>member
-1 MPINEAALEAENK
+1 MPINEAALEAENQ

-20 DPTVSGEATL
+20 DPTGSGEDTFR
-30 KQLLNLMG
+30 QLLKLMG
-38 RFDNTTNGYDK
+38 RISPTALDREFDTQLKYGFFGTQSKN
-49 DFDFV
+49 
-54 LGSHFAM
+54 
-61 SGKGDFEQK
+61 FEEK
-70 KASAIRIFQGT
+70 KAAAIRVFQGT
-81 NVEAIAQL
+81 DIERIAKL
-89 DSKYRKKIFS
+89 DSKYRGKIFG
-99 KIQDTGLFGLAFKG
+99 KIVNTGLFNLAFNA
-113 FSISEFGKKRLSS
+113 FPISEFGKERLYSV
-126 ITSAKRGAAD
+126 TAAKKGAAD
-136 VLNPTTDTAWL
+136 ALDPTRDTAWL
-147 TELTKVVRNLSSDP
+147 TQLTQVVRNISADP
-161 ITLGIIN
+161 ITLGVIN

-198 DDSINS
+198 EDSINN

-224 QTFKQAVFTMAFN
+224 QSFKEAVFTMSFN

-281 IDVNTSFK
+281 IDVNTAFK

-468 APDTPV
+468 ASDTPAG
-474 NTGTV
+474 TGTV
-479 TVGTGEYE
+479 TVGTGTYE
-487 ISPYGASLT
+487 VSPYGASLT

-541 NDEERLSSDQSQD
+541 TDEERMLNDQSQD
-554 FWGKILSGFGVDIN
+554 FWGKILSGFGIDLN

-580 YNLSKNTGINPNIK
+580 YNLSRNSGINPNIK
-594 YHLLTVMD
+594 YHLLTIMD
-602 ILTAGLNDNSQRK
+602 ILTAGLNDDSYRK

-627 ENSLDGAEQAYILNI
+627 ENSLSGAEQAYILDIN
-642 DSTNVPPETGVRTY
+642 STNVPPETGAITY
-656 QFNSVSF
+656 TFNSV
-663 VDTQGNPR
+663 DYEKK
-671 SLSFMKAY
+671 SLYQMKNF
-679 LKEISKTSKNLLDQ
+679 LKEISKTSKSLLDS
-693 QTKSLADSQAR
+693 QTKALADSQAR
-704 KAGIKVPDTYA
+704 KAGIAVPTAYA
-715 DGTAAYK
+715 NGTAAYK

-895 IDFDIFQQSR
+895 IDFDVFQQTK
-905 ERLDSNQQRE
+905 EKLDSNQQRE
-915 LIEHFSSKKNP
+915 LIEHFSTKKNP

-945 DIKNGKNEVVGHL
+945 EIKNDKNEVVGHL

-971 KDIINN
+971 RDIINN

-987 PNPNDNFGVKV
+987 PNPNDNVGGKI
-998 TESMHVHVASQ
+998 TESMHANVANE
-1009 IASFLRVYPSSN
+1009 ITNFLRIYPSSN

-1027 QETRKDILN
+1027 QETRKEILN
-1036 DVIFYL
+1036 DVIYYI

-1057 KVIYNPNYFGLDS
+1057 KVIYNPNYFGLDN
-1070 SDEKNKITS
+1070 SDERSKIIS

-1084 ITDYLDYIKPKDSST
+1084 ITDYLDYTKPKDSNT

-1110 PYQVGDINS
+1110 PYQVGDINTG
-1119 SSSELLDDLK
+1119 SSELLAELK
-1129 KALAGKYSLKNEE
+1129 AALAGKYSLKSEE
-1142 FVSFDPDE
+1142 LVSFDPDE
-1150 LEFHHIITTYPIKDK
+1150 LEFHHVITTYPIKDK

-1172 AIIQTALGTNLGYLD
+1172 AIIQTALGSNLGYLD
-1187 MEKDARFYLTLDGIN
+1187 MEKDGRFYLTLDGVG

-1230 ASIAGSTA
+1230 SAIAGSTA
-1238 YSNYQQPYSHGAGAA
+1238 YANYQQPYSHGAGTA
-1253 PETMNSSKSVDTVEA
+1253 PETMTSSKPVDTVES

-1299 EGGYFAGVKVF
+1299 EGGYFAGVKLF

-1342 YSKLSR
+1342 YSKLSK

-1354 FAVDSE
+1354 FTADSE
-1360 YSQDNPSLTDGL
+1360 YSQDNPGITDGL

-1389 MKNDYVVDIE
+1389 MKNDYIVDIE

-1522 EPLTIDEERK
+1522 EPLTVDEERK
-1532 QQARIDAVADAYNS
+1532 HQARIDAIADAYNS
-1546 VGTGNAAGLGKSSLD
+1546 VGTGNASGLGKSALD

-1612 LGDGWTSVSSITPSS
+1612 LGDGWTSVSSITPSN

-1652 EGDIDAK
+1652 EGDVDAK
-1659 APIEQ
+1659 APIEG
-1664 LTGDGQIRDNSGSS
+1664 LTSGGQIRDNAGSAAAG
-1678 KSASAV
+1678 SAITI
-1684 GLSGLLGVSAIV
+1684 SGLIGVSAVV
-1696 GGPVGIVGATIGAGL
+1696 GGPVGVVGALAGAGL
-1711 LGVLSKRG
+1711 LGVLTTRG
-1719 GDNIFNMLGLTSSLD
+1719 GNNIFNMLGLTSSLD

-1809 LGINMGPKIVSPD
+1809 LGISMGPKVVSPD
-1822 FELSRIITEIN
+1822 FELSKIITEIN

-1843 AFIRST
+1843 AFLRNT
-1849 EPTDAIAEL
+1849 EPTDEIAEL
-1858 TTTQRYAQSYY
+1858 TSLQRNSQGYY
-1869 ATSAA
+1869 AASAA

-1893 NGKTVA
+1893 KGKTVA

-1912 HLPVDNNTGG
+1912 HLPVDNDTGG
-1922 GSKISSTSKVIYSTD
+1922 GLKTSSTSKIVYSTD

-1959 TNGFYRLE
+1959 TNGNYRLE
-1967 NFSFQYDEIRG
+1967 NYAFQYDSITG
-1978 YSKASRIISD
+1978 YSKVRRGLDMAEDALQFSIDISNPTAWAGKKII
-1988 LGNSKGDAGTTG
+1988 GGI
-2000 TVGIG
+2000 IG
-2005 MGDAIADLIR
+2005 MFKD
-2015 GVFSDNQSQVESYTN
+2015 DNNQISSETN
-2030 EDVYDNYL
+2030 QDVYDSYL
-2038 ENVGSVYGDGFAGQL
+2038 ESIGSVYGDAFTGQL
-2053 VSDNINVIERKLSP
+2053 IADNVNIIERKLSP
-2067 DQIAVVTENSY
+2067 DQIADVTQNSY
-2078 NFNET
+2078 NFGGP

-2091 SLRISMPVPDPFDF
+2091 SLRVSMPLPDTGIFSK
-2105 NGDDEINFTEWKMP
+2105 NNEINFTEWKMP
-2119 QNSEDE
+2119 KNSEDE

-2138 ANESEVLKFAKK
+2138 ANETEVLKFAKK

-2160 GSVQDYKNAHVLV
+2160 GTVEDYKNAHVLV
-2173 YNPDTNNAV
+2173 YNPDTNSGV
-2182 VCKPAYFLWGQTKSN
+2182 VCKPAYFLWGETKSQ
-2197 FLSDG
+2197 FLSEG
-2202 TSDITS
+2202 VSGGTS
-2208 EYNLDIAEKTID
+2208 EYNLDISEKTID

-2226 AAYFLNVISGDDV
+2226 AAYFLGIISGDDV

-2284 AKRFTIVDD
+2284 GKKFSLLDD
-2293 SDKEFEDFLIGFGN
+2293 SDKELQDFLIGFGD
-2307 FESTEDALKARTMA
+2307 FQSTEESLTARATA
-2321 KLDSGYRGAGANPGG
+2321 KLNSGYTGAGANPGG

-2350 YRTSINEYYS
+2350 YRTNLSEYYS
-2360 VAELSSDT
+2360 VAKLSDSS

-2382 IFTDID
+2382 IFTNID

-2408 NPLSDSGRIQFRTV
+2408 NPLSNSGRIQFKTV
-2422 YNLADSISIEARK
+2422 FSLADSISIEARK
-2435 YYDEAYDLNVSV
+2435 YYDEGYDLNVSV

-2469 HTYSSVKAIFMDTF
+2469 HTYSSVKTIFMDTF
-2483 GLDPESQED
+2483 GFDPESQED
-2492 FSETIYD
+2492 FSEDIMSI
-2499 GLFNGDTS
+2499 LINGDAS
-2507 KSMFKKY
+2507 KGIFKKY
-2514 KETLGT
+2514 KETLGS
-2520 ATDEFA
+2520 ANDEFA
-2526 ILFGN
+2526 ILFGD
-2531 EEAASRTAAIEFAR
+2531 EQAASRTAAIEFAR
-2545 KNFIDAPIAEGGLIE
+2545 KNFIDAPIAESGLIE
-2560 YYDLMIRDKVKLFR
+2560 YYDLMTLDKIKAFR
-2574 ENFLIDNSDVLEEL
+2574 QNFLIDNTEVLQEL
-2588 TGQSGDF
+2588 TGQTGDF
-2595 IKNAQQ
+2595 IKNPQQ
-2601 LFLITVGLFRQ
+2601 LFLVMVGLFRQ

-2631 IGIGFGTAGGR
+2631 IGIGLGTAYGE
-2642 DQWDFKVIDKIFAA
+2642 DQWDFKSVDKIFAA

-2663 YAKDKK
+2663 YSKDKK

-2689 TRATSGIDNFWDRNI
+2689 TRVTSGIDNFWDRNI
-2704 GPIFGAMGTALTGLV
+2704 GPIFGAMGTALSGLV

-2732 LSQIG
+2732 LSQVG

-2784 EPFQRVHYL
+2784 EAFQRIHYL

-2808 TNVSTVVTAVSD
+2808 TNVSTVITAVSD

-2871 RGISKNL
+2871 RGLSKNL

-2886 AKRIALSHLKENIKD
+2886 AKRVALSHLKENVKD

-2989 LDAIRAD
+2989 LDAVRAD
-2996 NTGITLGGD
+2996 NSGITLGGD
-3005 ISLDRLA
+3005 ISIDRLA

-3038 SLTHGS
+3038 SLTHSS

-3078 GVVGGSALTGAV
+3078 GVVGGSAITGAV
-3090 AGSAMVGLSAL
+3090 AGSALVGLSTL

-3228 KVLCKLD
+3228 KIFCKLD
-3235 KTIGIEN
+3235 LTVGVEN
-3242 TGVKDADTIRVV
+3242 TGVIDADTIQVI
-3254 DILSGNSFDVRF
+3254 DILSGAKIRVRF

-3272 EKSVITSSYSS
+3272 EKSMVSSSYPN
-3283 ATPSEA
+3283 TEPSEA
-3289 EIISKSSPGFRSTQF
+3289 EIISKSSPGFRGTQF
-3304 VINALKNKVFLLRIK
+3304 VMNALKNKVFLLRVK
-3319 KSRETGGLANESDIE
+3319 KSRETGGLANEADIE
-3334 NFDPGA
+3334 NYEPGA

-3382 NEFNKS
+3382 NKFNKS
-3388 KIEKAFKDSFSDSVM
+3388 KIEKAFKDSFSDSVIY
-3403 RTKYQNI
+3403 TKYQDI
-3410 FDSIYYSTV
+3410 FNSIYYSTV
-3419 VDHITNY
+3419 VDHISNY
-3426 SIANTEITNEELR
+3426 PIANSEITNEELR

-3484 NNLAT
+3484 NNLAN

-3511 PTKVE
+3511 PTKVK